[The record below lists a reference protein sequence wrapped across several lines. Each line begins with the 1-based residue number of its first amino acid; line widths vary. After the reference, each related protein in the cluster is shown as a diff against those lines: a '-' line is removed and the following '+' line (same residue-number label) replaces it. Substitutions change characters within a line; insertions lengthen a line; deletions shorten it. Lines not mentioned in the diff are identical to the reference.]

1 MPSLARKRRGEPV
14 AVRPAAAGR
23 DMRGDD
29 MSKTDMRF
37 SRRAFVAGA
46 AAATVGAGL
55 AGCAPGATEAEEPAS
70 LASTSPEKTAYDL
83 NAGEWIPTT
92 CNMCFNNCSIKAH
105 VVDGVVVELT
115 GNPDSPIGNG
125 HICAK
130 GAAGIMQLYDPAR
143 ITKPLKRTNPKKGF
157 DEDPGWEEISWD
169 EAYDTIVQKFGEAA
183 AEDPRLNMGASMV
196 AGLIGSVWR
205 SLTLACS
212 FGVTEGTSSDIC
224 GAGIHIL
231 EFLLTGDGNA
241 MPDYDNVNYVIQFGT
256 QAGTATRHGFNMTAE
271 KFARRRSE
279 DGLRLVSFDP
289 YMSAGAEKA
298 DLWVPIRPGSDAAA
312 ALAMANVLV
321 HELDLIDRD
330 FLVERTNA
338 PALVDPKTQRVLRA
352 PDTNKSLYWDS
363 TDNVAK
369 PYDECTSP
377 VLEGDFEVNGVACRT
392 AFSIYRDHVKDM
404 TPEWAEE
411 ITTVPAATL
420 RQVAKEFG
428 EAAMIGETI
437 ELDGKTY
444 RRRGAAV
451 DVFSGISRHKHSILN
466 VWSILNLNNLVGA
479 TNAVGGF
486 IGFATRCHGWADDNP
501 TAGFDLS
508 IWEEDGFIEC
518 NSLMIGAPNS
528 FYKIIRERDYTPTT
542 MGMLDLQPLS
552 EDNHFMHMSMANPDL
567 YHFDYKPKN
576 LFWYACNPI
585 KWWANVEEQVETY
598 RQMDFIAGVD
608 IYLND
613 MSYFSDIMLPEACY
627 LERYDVLPQFYMNHR
642 MTGSVDTPWTL
653 AAWQPVVPAKDGAP
667 GFIEIYAEIAD
678 RAGANEYFIPA
689 VCGLYRVKEEYM
701 PPTDR
706 KLDTEEFIDAVYKS
720 NIDEEHGLQWFKDNG
735 GVYTYP
741 RKVDE
746 MYIWDSETAGRI
758 PFYWDFM
765 LEAKEK
771 VEAKVAELDIPWET
785 DDYIPLPEWRP
796 GVEFYAD
803 DPAYDI
809 FPVYYTN
816 ASNTDTWT
824 VQNAWLNEVNEE
836 DGVTYLI
843 EMNAATAAAKGLA
856 SGDTVRLTSTPGYSI
871 EGKLVLTEGIHP
883 ECVSSVVGTW
893 DAQSKY
899 LTIAQGKGVNL
910 VNLIP
915 GQDPARMDHIV
926 SAFDQLIRVKVE
938 KVS

>member
-1 MPSLARKRRGEPV
+1 
-14 AVRPAAAGR
+14 
-23 DMRGDD
+23 
-29 MSKTDMRF
+29 MSRSDMRF
-37 SRRAFVAGA
+37 TRRGFVAGA
-46 AAATVGAGL
+46 GATALAAGL
-55 AGCAPGATEAEEPAS
+55 AGCASGTTGDEATD
-70 LASTSPEKTAYDL
+70 LASTAPEPAAYD
-83 NAGEWIPTT
+83 AAEGTWVPTT

-105 VVDGVVVELT
+105 VVDGTVVELT
-115 GNPDSPIGNG
+115 GNPDSPIGSG

-183 AEDPRLNMGASMV
+183 AKDPKLNMGASMV

-205 SLTLACS
+205 SLTLGCA
-212 FGVTEGTSSDIC
+212 FGVSEGTSSDIC
-224 GAGIHIL
+224 GAGVHIC

-241 MPDYDNVNYVIQFGT
+241 MPDYDNVDYLIQFGT
-256 QAGTATRHGFNMTAE
+256 QAGTATRHGFNMTAD
-271 KFARRRSE
+271 KFARRRAE
-279 DGLRLVSFDP
+279 DGLRLVNFDP
-289 YMSAGAEKA
+289 HMSAGAEKA

-312 ALAMANVLV
+312 ALAMAYVFI

-330 FLVERTNA
+330 YLVERTNA
-338 PALVDPKTQRVLRA
+338 PALVDPATQRVLRA
-352 PDTNKSLYWDS
+352 EGSNKSLYWDEAA
-363 TDNVAK
+363 NAAK
-369 PYDECTSP
+369 PYDECEKP
-377 VLEGDFEVNGVACRT
+377 ALEGEYEVDGVKCHT
-392 AFSIYRDHVKDM
+392 AFSVLKEHIREM
-404 TPEWAEE
+404 TPEWAED

-420 RQVAKEFG
+420 RQVAEEFG
-428 EAAMIGETI
+428 RAARIGETI
-437 ELDGKTY
+437 EIEGKTY

-451 DVFSGISRHKHSILN
+451 DIFSGLSRHKRSILN
-466 VWSILNLNNLVGA
+466 VWACLQLNTLIGA
-479 TNAVGGF
+479 TNSVGGF
-486 IGFATRCHGWADDNP
+486 IGFATKCHGWADNNP
-501 TAGFDLS
+501 TAGFDLG

-542 MGMLDLQPLS
+542 QGLLELQPLS
-552 EDNHFMHMSMANPDL
+552 EDGHFVHMAMADPDL
-567 YHFDYKPKN
+567 YHTTRPRN

-585 KWWANVEEQVETY
+585 KWWANVEEQVKVY
-598 RQMDFIAGVD
+598 QDMDFIVGVD

-642 MTGSVDTPWTL
+642 MIGSLDTPWTL
-653 AAWQPVVPAKDGAP
+653 AMWQPVVEPKDGAP
-667 GFIEIYAEIAD
+667 GFMEIYAEIAD
-678 RAGANEYFIPA
+678 RAGANEFFIPA

-701 PPTDR
+701 FPTDQ
-706 KLDTEEFIDAVYKS
+706 KLDVEQFIDAVYKS

-746 MYIWDSETAGRI
+746 MYIWDAEAPGRI

-836 DGVTYLI
+836 DGITYLI
-843 EMNAATAAAKGLA
+843 EMNTATAAEKGLA
-856 SGDTVRLTSTPGYSI
+856 SGDTVRLTSTPGYTV
-871 EGKLVLTEGIHP
+871 EGRLVVTEGIHP

-893 DAQSKY
+893 DAKSKY

-910 VNLIP
+910 VTLIP
-915 GQDPARMDHIV
+915 GQDPKRMDHIV

>member
-1 MPSLARKRRGEPV
+1 
-14 AVRPAAAGR
+14 
-23 DMRGDD
+23 
-29 MSKTDMRF
+29 MSRSDMRF
-37 SRRAFVAGA
+37 TRRGFVAGA
-46 AAATVGAGL
+46 GATVLAAGL
-55 AGCAPGATEAEEPAS
+55 AGCASGTTGDEATD
-70 LASTSPEKTAYDL
+70 LASTAPEPAAYD
-83 NAGEWIPTT
+83 AAEGTWVPTT

-105 VVDGVVVELT
+105 VVDGTVVELT
-115 GNPDSPIGNG
+115 GNPDSPIGSG

-183 AEDPRLNMGASMV
+183 AKDPKLNMGASMV

-205 SLTLACS
+205 SLTLGCA
-212 FGVTEGTSSDIC
+212 FGVSEGTSSDIC
-224 GAGIHIL
+224 GAGVHIC

-241 MPDYDNVNYVIQFGT
+241 MPDYDNVVYLIQFGT
-256 QAGTATRHGFNMTAE
+256 QAGTATRHGFNMTAD
-271 KFARRRSE
+271 KFARRRAE
-279 DGLRLVSFDP
+279 DGLRLVNFDP
-289 YMSAGAEKA
+289 HMSAGAEKA

-312 ALAMANVLV
+312 ALAMAYVLI

-330 FLVERTNA
+330 YLVERTNA
-338 PALVDPKTQRVLRA
+338 PALVDPATQRVLRA
-352 PDTNKSLYWDS
+352 EGSNKSLYWDEAA
-363 TDNVAK
+363 NAAK
-369 PYDECTSP
+369 PYDECEKP
-377 VLEGDFEVNGVACRT
+377 ALEGEYEVDGVKCHT
-392 AFSIYRDHVKDM
+392 AFSVLKEHIREM
-404 TPEWAEE
+404 TPEWAED

-420 RQVAKEFG
+420 RQVAEEFG
-428 EAAMIGETI
+428 RAARIGETI
-437 ELDGKTY
+437 EIEGKTY

-451 DVFSGISRHKHSILN
+451 DIFSGLSRHKHSILN
-466 VWSILNLNNLVGA
+466 VWACLQLNTLIGA
-479 TNAVGGF
+479 TNSVGGF
-486 IGFATRCHGWADDNP
+486 IGFATKCHGWADNNP
-501 TAGFDLS
+501 TAGFDLG

-542 MGMLDLQPLS
+542 QGLLELQPLS
-552 EDNHFMHMSMANPDL
+552 EDGHFVHMAMADPDL
-567 YHFDYKPKN
+567 YHTTRPRN

-585 KWWANVEEQVETY
+585 KWWANVEEQVKVY
-598 RQMDFIAGVD
+598 QDMDFIVGVD

-642 MTGSVDTPWTL
+642 MIGSLDTPWTR
-653 AAWQPVVPAKDGAP
+653 AMWQPVVEPKDGAP
-667 GFIEIYAEIAD
+667 GFMEIYAEIAD
-678 RAGANEYFIPA
+678 RAGANEFFIPA

-701 PPTDR
+701 FPTDQ
-706 KLDTEEFIDAVYKS
+706 KLDVEQFIDAVYKS

-746 MYIWDSETAGRI
+746 MYIWDAEAPGRI

-836 DGVTYLI
+836 DGITYLI
-843 EMNAATAAAKGLA
+843 EMNTATAAEKGLA
-856 SGDTVRLTSTPGYSI
+856 SGDTVRLTSTPGYTV
-871 EGKLVLTEGIHP
+871 EGRLVVTEGIHP

-893 DAQSKY
+893 DAKSKY

-910 VNLIP
+910 VTLIP
-915 GQDPARMDHIV
+915 GQDPKRMDHIV

>member
-1 MPSLARKRRGEPV
+1 
-14 AVRPAAAGR
+14 
-23 DMRGDD
+23 
-29 MSKTDMRF
+29 MSRSDMRF
-37 SRRAFVAGA
+37 TRRGFVAGA
-46 AAATVGAGL
+46 GATALAAGL
-55 AGCAPGATEAEEPAS
+55 AGCASGTTGDEATD
-70 LASTSPEKTAYDL
+70 LASTAPEPAAYD
-83 NAGEWIPTT
+83 AAEGTWVPTT

-105 VVDGVVVELT
+105 VVDGTVVELT
-115 GNPDSPIGNG
+115 GNPDSPIGSG

-183 AEDPRLNMGASMV
+183 AKDPKLNMGASMV

-205 SLTLACS
+205 SLTLGCA
-212 FGVTEGTSSDIC
+212 FGVSEGTSSDIC
-224 GAGIHIL
+224 GAGVHIC
-231 EFLLTGDGNA
+231 EFLLTGGGNA
-241 MPDYDNVNYVIQFGT
+241 MPDYDNVDYLIQFGT
-256 QAGTATRHGFNMTAE
+256 QAGTATRHGFNMTAD
-271 KFARRRSE
+271 KFARRRAE
-279 DGLRLVSFDP
+279 DGLRLVNFDP
-289 YMSAGAEKA
+289 HMSAGAEKA

-312 ALAMANVLV
+312 ALAMAYVFI

-330 FLVERTNA
+330 YLVERTNA
-338 PALVDPKTQRVLRA
+338 PALVDPATQRVLRA
-352 PDTNKSLYWDS
+352 EGSNKSLYWDEAA
-363 TDNVAK
+363 NAAK
-369 PYDECTSP
+369 PYDECEKP
-377 VLEGDFEVNGVACRT
+377 ALEGEYEVDGVKCHT
-392 AFSIYRDHVKDM
+392 AFSVLKEHIREM
-404 TPEWAEE
+404 TPEWAED

-420 RQVAKEFG
+420 RQVAEEFG
-428 EAAMIGETI
+428 RAARIGETI
-437 ELDGKTY
+437 EIEGKTY

-451 DVFSGISRHKHSILN
+451 DIFSGLSRHKHSILN
-466 VWSILNLNNLVGA
+466 VWACLQLNTLIGA
-479 TNAVGGF
+479 TNSVGGF
-486 IGFATRCHGWADDNP
+486 IGFATKCHGWADNNP
-501 TAGFDLS
+501 TAGFDLG

-542 MGMLDLQPLS
+542 QGLLELQPLS
-552 EDNHFMHMSMANPDL
+552 EDGHFVHMAMADPDL
-567 YHFDYKPKN
+567 YHTTRPRN

-585 KWWANVEEQVETY
+585 KWWANVEEQVKVY
-598 RQMDFIAGVD
+598 QDMDFIVGVD

-642 MTGSVDTPWTL
+642 MIGSLDTPWTL
-653 AAWQPVVPAKDGAP
+653 AMWQPVVEPKDGAP
-667 GFIEIYAEIAD
+667 GFMEIYAEIAD
-678 RAGANEYFIPA
+678 RAGANEFFIPA

-701 PPTDR
+701 FPTDQ
-706 KLDTEEFIDAVYKS
+706 KLDVEQFIDAVYKS

-746 MYIWDSETAGRI
+746 MYIWDAEAPGRI

-816 ASNTDTWT
+816 ASNTDT
-824 VQNAWLNEVNEE
+824 
-836 DGVTYLI
+836 
-843 EMNAATAAAKGLA
+843 
-856 SGDTVRLTSTPGYSI
+856 
-871 EGKLVLTEGIHP
+871 
-883 ECVSSVVGTW
+883 
-893 DAQSKY
+893 
-899 LTIAQGKGVNL
+899 
-910 VNLIP
+910 
-915 GQDPARMDHIV
+915 
-926 SAFDQLIRVKVE
+926 
-938 KVS
+938 

>member
-1 MPSLARKRRGEPV
+1 
-14 AVRPAAAGR
+14 
-23 DMRGDD
+23 
-29 MSKTDMRF
+29 MSRSDMRF
-37 SRRAFVAGA
+37 TRRGFVAGA
-46 AAATVGAGL
+46 GATALAAGL
-55 AGCAPGATEAEEPAS
+55 AGCASGTTGDEATD
-70 LASTSPEKTAYDL
+70 LASTAPEPAAYD
-83 NAGEWIPTT
+83 AAEGTWVPTT

-105 VVDGVVVELT
+105 VVDGTVVELT
-115 GNPDSPIGNG
+115 GNPDSPIGSG

-183 AEDPRLNMGASMV
+183 AKDPKLNMGASMV

-205 SLTLACS
+205 SLTLGCA
-212 FGVTEGTSSDIC
+212 FGVSEGTSSDIC
-224 GAGIHIL
+224 GAGVHIC

-241 MPDYDNVNYVIQFGT
+241 MPDYDNVDYLIQFGT
-256 QAGTATRHGFNMTAE
+256 QAGTATRHGFNMTAD
-271 KFARRRSE
+271 KFARRRAE
-279 DGLRLVSFDP
+279 DGLRLVNFDP
-289 YMSAGAEKA
+289 HMSAGAEKA

-312 ALAMANVLV
+312 ALAMAYVFI

-330 FLVERTNA
+330 YLVERTNA
-338 PALVDPKTQRVLRA
+338 PALVDPATQRVLRA
-352 PDTNKSLYWDS
+352 EGSNKSLYWDEAA
-363 TDNVAK
+363 NAAK
-369 PYDECTSP
+369 PYDECEKP
-377 VLEGDFEVNGVACRT
+377 ALEGEYEVDGVKCHT
-392 AFSIYRDHVKDM
+392 AFSVLKEHIREM
-404 TPEWAEE
+404 TPEWAED

-420 RQVAKEFG
+420 RQVAEEFG
-428 EAAMIGETI
+428 RAARIGETI
-437 ELDGKTY
+437 EIEGKTY

-451 DVFSGISRHKHSILN
+451 DIFSGLSRHKHSILN
-466 VWSILNLNNLVGA
+466 VWACLQLNTLIGA
-479 TNAVGGF
+479 TNSVGGF
-486 IGFATRCHGWADDNP
+486 IGFATKCHGWADNNP
-501 TAGFDLS
+501 TAGFDLG

-542 MGMLDLQPLS
+542 QGLLELQPLS
-552 EDNHFMHMSMANPDL
+552 EDGHFVHMAMADPDL
-567 YHFDYKPKN
+567 YHTTRPRN

-585 KWWANVEEQVETY
+585 KWWANVEEQVKVY
-598 RQMDFIAGVD
+598 QDMDFIVGVD

-642 MTGSVDTPWTL
+642 MIGSLDTPWTL
-653 AAWQPVVPAKDGAP
+653 AMWQPVVEPKDGAP
-667 GFIEIYAEIAD
+667 GFMEIYAEIAD
-678 RAGANEYFIPA
+678 RAGANEFLIPA

-701 PPTDR
+701 FPTDQ
-706 KLDTEEFIDAVYKS
+706 KLDVEQFIDAVYKS

-746 MYIWDSETAGRI
+746 MYIWDAEAPGRI

-836 DGVTYLI
+836 DGITYLI
-843 EMNAATAAAKGLA
+843 EMNTATAAEKGLA
-856 SGDTVRLTSTPGYSI
+856 SGDTVRLTSTPGYTV
-871 EGKLVLTEGIHP
+871 EGRLVVTEGIHP

-893 DAQSKY
+893 DAKSKY

-910 VNLIP
+910 VTLIP
-915 GQDPARMDHIV
+915 GQDPKRMDHIV

>member
-1 MPSLARKRRGEPV
+1 
-14 AVRPAAAGR
+14 
-23 DMRGDD
+23 
-29 MSKTDMRF
+29 MSRSDMRF
-37 SRRAFVAGA
+37 TRRGFVAGA
-46 AAATVGAGL
+46 GATALAAGL
-55 AGCAPGATEAEEPAS
+55 AGCASGTTGDEATD
-70 LASTSPEKTAYDL
+70 LASTAPEPAAYD
-83 NAGEWIPTT
+83 AAEGTWVPTT
-92 CNMCFNNCSIKAH
+92 CNMCFNNCSITAH
-105 VVDGVVVELT
+105 GVDGTVVELT
-115 GNPDSPIGNG
+115 GNPDSPIGSG

-183 AEDPRLNMGASMV
+183 AKDPKLNMGASMV

-205 SLTLACS
+205 SLTLGCA
-212 FGVTEGTSSDIC
+212 FGVSEGTSSDIC
-224 GAGIHIL
+224 GAGVHIC

-241 MPDYDNVNYVIQFGT
+241 MPDYDNVDYLIQFGT
-256 QAGTATRHGFNMTAE
+256 QAGTATRHGFNMTAD
-271 KFARRRSE
+271 KFARRRAE
-279 DGLRLVSFDP
+279 DGLRLVNFDP
-289 YMSAGAEKA
+289 HMSAGAEKA

-312 ALAMANVLV
+312 ALAMAYVFI

-330 FLVERTNA
+330 YLVERTNA
-338 PALVDPKTQRVLRA
+338 PALVDPATQRVLRA
-352 PDTNKSLYWDS
+352 EGSNKSLYWDEAA
-363 TDNVAK
+363 NAAK
-369 PYDECTSP
+369 PYDECEKP
-377 VLEGDFEVNGVACRT
+377 ALEGEYEVDGVKCHT
-392 AFSIYRDHVKDM
+392 AFSVLKEHIREM
-404 TPEWAEE
+404 TPEWAED

-420 RQVAKEFG
+420 RQVAEEFG
-428 EAAMIGETI
+428 RAARIGETI
-437 ELDGKTY
+437 EIEGKTY

-451 DVFSGISRHKHSILN
+451 DIFSGLSRHKHSILN
-466 VWSILNLNNLVGA
+466 VWACLQLNTLIGA
-479 TNAVGGF
+479 TNSVGGF
-486 IGFATRCHGWADDNP
+486 IGFATKCHGWADNNP
-501 TAGFDLS
+501 TAGFDLG

-542 MGMLDLQPLS
+542 QGLLELQPLS
-552 EDNHFMHMSMANPDL
+552 EDGHFVHMAMADPDL
-567 YHFDYKPKN
+567 YHTTRPRN

-585 KWWANVEEQVETY
+585 KWWANVEEQVKVY
-598 RQMDFIAGVD
+598 QDMDFIVGVD

-642 MTGSVDTPWTL
+642 MIGSLDTPWTL
-653 AAWQPVVPAKDGAP
+653 AMWQPVVEPKDGAP
-667 GFIEIYAEIAD
+667 GFMEIYAEIAD
-678 RAGANEYFIPA
+678 RAGANEFFIPA
-689 VCGLYRVKEEYM
+689 VCGLYRVKEEHM
-701 PPTDR
+701 FPTDQ
-706 KLDTEEFIDAVYKS
+706 KLDVEQFIDAVYKS

-746 MYIWDSETAGRI
+746 MYIWDAEAPGRI

-836 DGVTYLI
+836 DGITYLI
-843 EMNAATAAAKGLA
+843 EMNTATAAEKGLA
-856 SGDTVRLTSTPGYSI
+856 SGDTVRLTSTPGYTV
-871 EGKLVLTEGIHP
+871 EGRLVVTEGIHP

-893 DAQSKY
+893 DAKSKY

-910 VNLIP
+910 VTLIP
-915 GQDPARMDHIV
+915 GQDPKRMDHIV

>member
-1 MPSLARKRRGEPV
+1 
-14 AVRPAAAGR
+14 
-23 DMRGDD
+23 
-29 MSKTDMRF
+29 MSRSDMRF
-37 SRRAFVAGA
+37 TRRGFVAGA
-46 AAATVGAGL
+46 GATALAAGL
-55 AGCAPGATEAEEPAS
+55 AGCASGTTGDEATD
-70 LASTSPEKTAYDL
+70 LASTAPEPAAYD
-83 NAGEWIPTT
+83 AAEGTWVPTT

-105 VVDGVVVELT
+105 VVDGTVVELT
-115 GNPDSPIGNG
+115 GNPDSPIGSG

-183 AEDPRLNMGASMV
+183 AKDPKLNMGASMV

-205 SLTLACS
+205 SLTLGCA
-212 FGVTEGTSSDIC
+212 FGVSEGTSSDIC
-224 GAGIHIL
+224 GAGVHIC

-241 MPDYDNVNYVIQFGT
+241 MPYYDNVDYLIQFGT
-256 QAGTATRHGFNMTAE
+256 QAGTATRHGFNMTAD
-271 KFARRRSE
+271 KFARRRAE
-279 DGLRLVSFDP
+279 DGLRLVNFDP
-289 YMSAGAEKA
+289 HMSAGAEKA

-312 ALAMANVLV
+312 ALAMAYVFI

-330 FLVERTNA
+330 YLVERTNA
-338 PALVDPKTQRVLRA
+338 PALVDPATQRVLRA
-352 PDTNKSLYWDS
+352 EGSNKSLYWDEAA
-363 TDNVAK
+363 NAAK
-369 PYDECTSP
+369 PYDECEKP
-377 VLEGDFEVNGVACRT
+377 ALEGEYEVDGVKCHT
-392 AFSIYRDHVKDM
+392 AFSVLKEHIREM
-404 TPEWAEE
+404 TPEWAED

-420 RQVAKEFG
+420 RQVAEEFG
-428 EAAMIGETI
+428 RAARIGETI
-437 ELDGKTY
+437 EIEGKTY

-451 DVFSGISRHKHSILN
+451 DIFSGLSRHKHSILN
-466 VWSILNLNNLVGA
+466 VWACLQLNTLIGA
-479 TNAVGGF
+479 TNSVGGF
-486 IGFATRCHGWADDNP
+486 IGFATKCHGWADNNP
-501 TAGFDLS
+501 TAGFDLG

-542 MGMLDLQPLS
+542 QGLLELQPLS
-552 EDNHFMHMSMANPDL
+552 EDGHFVHMAMADPDL
-567 YHFDYKPKN
+567 YHTTRPRN

-585 KWWANVEEQVETY
+585 KWWANVEEQVKVY
-598 RQMDFIAGVD
+598 QDMDFIVGVD

-642 MTGSVDTPWTL
+642 MIGSLDTPWTL
-653 AAWQPVVPAKDGAP
+653 AMWQPVVEPKDGAP
-667 GFIEIYAEIAD
+667 GFMEIYAEIAD
-678 RAGANEYFIPA
+678 RAGANEFFIPA

-701 PPTDR
+701 FPTDQ
-706 KLDTEEFIDAVYKS
+706 KLDVEQFIDAVYKS

-746 MYIWDSETAGRI
+746 MYIWDAEAPGRI

-836 DGVTYLI
+836 DGITYLI
-843 EMNAATAAAKGLA
+843 EMNTATAAEKGLA
-856 SGDTVRLTSTPGYSI
+856 SGDTVRLTSTPGYTV
-871 EGKLVLTEGIHP
+871 EGRLVVTEGIHP

-893 DAQSKY
+893 DAKSKY

-910 VNLIP
+910 VTLIP
-915 GQDPARMDHIV
+915 GQDPKRMDHIV

>member
-1 MPSLARKRRGEPV
+1 
-14 AVRPAAAGR
+14 
-23 DMRGDD
+23 
-29 MSKTDMRF
+29 MSRSDMRF
-37 SRRAFVAGA
+37 TRRGFVAGA
-46 AAATVGAGL
+46 GATALAAGL
-55 AGCAPGATEAEEPAS
+55 AGCASGTTGDEATD
-70 LASTSPEKTAYDL
+70 LASTAPEPAAYD
-83 NAGEWIPTT
+83 AAEGTWVPTT

-105 VVDGVVVELT
+105 VVDGTVVELT
-115 GNPDSPIGNG
+115 GNPDSPIGSG

-169 EAYDTIVQKFGEAA
+169 EAYDTIVQKFGEASA
-183 AEDPRLNMGASMV
+183 KDPKLNMGASMV

-205 SLTLACS
+205 SLTLGCA
-212 FGVTEGTSSDIC
+212 FGVSEVTSSDIC
-224 GAGIHIL
+224 GAGVHIC

-241 MPDYDNVNYVIQFGT
+241 MPDYDNVDYLIQFGT
-256 QAGTATRHGFNMTAE
+256 QAGTATRHGFNMTAD
-271 KFARRRSE
+271 KFARRRAE
-279 DGLRLVSFDP
+279 DGLRLVNFDP
-289 YMSAGAEKA
+289 HMSAGAEKA

-312 ALAMANVLV
+312 ALAMAYVFI

-330 FLVERTNA
+330 YLVERTNA
-338 PALVDPKTQRVLRA
+338 PALVDPATQRVLRA
-352 PDTNKSLYWDS
+352 EGSNKSLYWDEAA
-363 TDNVAK
+363 NAAK
-369 PYDECTSP
+369 PYDECEKP
-377 VLEGDFEVNGVACRT
+377 ALEGEYEVDGVKCHT
-392 AFSIYRDHVKDM
+392 AFSVLKEHIREM
-404 TPEWAEE
+404 TPEWAED

-420 RQVAKEFG
+420 RQVAEEFG
-428 EAAMIGETI
+428 RAARIGETI
-437 ELDGKTY
+437 EIEGKTY

-451 DVFSGISRHKHSILN
+451 DIFSGLSRHKHSILN
-466 VWSILNLNNLVGA
+466 VWACLQLNTLIGA
-479 TNAVGGF
+479 TNSVGGF
-486 IGFATRCHGWADDNP
+486 IGFATKCHGWADNNP
-501 TAGFDLS
+501 TAGFDLG

-542 MGMLDLQPLS
+542 QGLLELQPLS
-552 EDNHFMHMSMANPDL
+552 EDGHFVHMAMADPDL
-567 YHFDYKPKN
+567 YHTTRPRN

-585 KWWANVEEQVETY
+585 KWWANVEEQVKVY
-598 RQMDFIAGVD
+598 QDMDFIVGVD

-642 MTGSVDTPWTL
+642 MIGSLDTPWTL
-653 AAWQPVVPAKDGAP
+653 AMWQPVVEPKDGAP
-667 GFIEIYAEIAD
+667 GFMEIYAEIAD
-678 RAGANEYFIPA
+678 RAGANEFFIPA

-701 PPTDR
+701 FPTDQ
-706 KLDTEEFIDAVYKS
+706 KLDVEQFIDAVYKS

-746 MYIWDSETAGRI
+746 MYIWDAEAPGRI

-836 DGVTYLI
+836 DGITYLI
-843 EMNAATAAAKGLA
+843 EMNTATAAEKGLA
-856 SGDTVRLTSTPGYSI
+856 SGDTVRLTSTPGYTV
-871 EGKLVLTEGIHP
+871 EGRLVVTEGIHP

-893 DAQSKY
+893 DAKSKY

-910 VNLIP
+910 VTLIP
-915 GQDPARMDHIV
+915 GQDPKRMDHIV

>member
-1 MPSLARKRRGEPV
+1 MRFTRRG
-14 AVRPAAAGR
+14 
-23 DMRGDD
+23 
-29 MSKTDMRF
+29 
-37 SRRAFVAGA
+37 FVAGA
-46 AAATVGAGL
+46 GATALAAGL
-55 AGCAPGATEAEEPAS
+55 AGCASGTTGDEATD
-70 LASTSPEKTAYDL
+70 LASTAPEPAAYD
-83 NAGEWIPTT
+83 AAEGTWVPTT

-105 VVDGVVVELT
+105 VVDGTVVELT
-115 GNPDSPIGNG
+115 GNPDSPIGSG

-183 AEDPRLNMGASMV
+183 AKDPKLNMGASMV

-205 SLTLACS
+205 SLTLGCA
-212 FGVTEGTSSDIC
+212 FGVSEGTSSDIC
-224 GAGIHIL
+224 GAGVHIC

-241 MPDYDNVNYVIQFGT
+241 MPDYDNVDYLIQFGT
-256 QAGTATRHGFNMTAE
+256 QAGTATRHGFNMTAD
-271 KFARRRSE
+271 KFARRRAE
-279 DGLRLVSFDP
+279 DGLRLVNFDP
-289 YMSAGAEKA
+289 HMSAGAEKA

-312 ALAMANVLV
+312 ALAMAYVFI

-330 FLVERTNA
+330 YLVERTNA
-338 PALVDPKTQRVLRA
+338 PALVDPATQRVLRA
-352 PDTNKSLYWDS
+352 EGSNKSLYWDEAA
-363 TDNVAK
+363 NAAK
-369 PYDECTSP
+369 PYDECEKP
-377 VLEGDFEVNGVACRT
+377 ALEGEYEVDGVKCHT
-392 AFSIYRDHVKDM
+392 AFSVLKEHIREM
-404 TPEWAEE
+404 TPEWAED

-420 RQVAKEFG
+420 RQVAEEFG
-428 EAAMIGETI
+428 RAARIGETI
-437 ELDGKTY
+437 EIEGKTY

-451 DVFSGISRHKHSILN
+451 DIFSGLSRHKHSILN
-466 VWSILNLNNLVGA
+466 VWACLQLNTLIGA
-479 TNAVGGF
+479 TNSVGGF
-486 IGFATRCHGWADDNP
+486 IGFATKCHGWADNNP
-501 TAGFDLS
+501 TAGFDLG

-542 MGMLDLQPLS
+542 QGLLELQPLS
-552 EDNHFMHMSMANPDL
+552 EDGHFVHMAMADPDL
-567 YHFDYKPKN
+567 YHTTRPRN

-585 KWWANVEEQVETY
+585 KWWANVEEQVKVY
-598 RQMDFIAGVD
+598 QDMDFIVGVD

-642 MTGSVDTPWTL
+642 MIGSLDTPWTL
-653 AAWQPVVPAKDGAP
+653 AMWQPVVEPKDGAP
-667 GFIEIYAEIAD
+667 GFMEIYAEIAD
-678 RAGANEYFIPA
+678 RAGANEFFIPA

-701 PPTDR
+701 FPTDQ
-706 KLDTEEFIDAVYKS
+706 KLDVEQFIDAVYKS

-746 MYIWDSETAGRI
+746 MYIWDAEAPGRI

-836 DGVTYLI
+836 DGITYLI
-843 EMNAATAAAKGLA
+843 EMNTATAAEKGLA
-856 SGDTVRLTSTPGYSI
+856 SGDTVRLTSTPGYTV
-871 EGKLVLTEGIHP
+871 EGRLVVTEGIHP

-893 DAQSKY
+893 DAKSKY

-910 VNLIP
+910 VTLIP
-915 GQDPARMDHIV
+915 GQDPKRMDHIV

>member
-1 MPSLARKRRGEPV
+1 
-14 AVRPAAAGR
+14 
-23 DMRGDD
+23 
-29 MSKTDMRF
+29 MSRSDMRF
-37 SRRAFVAGA
+37 TRRGFVAGA
-46 AAATVGAGL
+46 GATALAAGL
-55 AGCAPGATEAEEPAS
+55 AGCASGTTGDEATD
-70 LASTSPEKTAYDL
+70 LASTAPEPAAYD
-83 NAGEWIPTT
+83 AAEGTWVPTT

-105 VVDGVVVELT
+105 VVDGTVVELT
-115 GNPDSPIGNG
+115 GNPDSPIGSG

-183 AEDPRLNMGASMV
+183 AKDPNLNMGASMV

-205 SLTLACS
+205 SLTLGCA
-212 FGVTEGTSSDIC
+212 FGVSEGTSSDIC
-224 GAGIHIL
+224 GAGVHIC

-241 MPDYDNVNYVIQFGT
+241 MPDYDNVDYLIQFGT
-256 QAGTATRHGFNMTAE
+256 QAGTATRHGFNMTAD
-271 KFARRRSE
+271 KFARRRAE
-279 DGLRLVSFDP
+279 DGLRLVNFDP
-289 YMSAGAEKA
+289 HMSAGAEKA

-312 ALAMANVLV
+312 ALAMAYVLI

-330 FLVERTNA
+330 YLVERTNA
-338 PALVDPKTQRVLRA
+338 PALVDPATQRVLRA
-352 PDTNKSLYWDS
+352 EGSNKSLYWDEAA
-363 TDNVAK
+363 NAAK
-369 PYDECTSP
+369 PYDECEKP
-377 VLEGDFEVNGVACRT
+377 ALEGEYEVDGVKCHT
-392 AFSIYRDHVKDM
+392 AFSVLKEHIREM
-404 TPEWAEE
+404 TPEWAED

-420 RQVAKEFG
+420 RQVAEEFG
-428 EAAMIGETI
+428 RAARIGETI
-437 ELDGKTY
+437 EIEGKTY

-451 DVFSGISRHKHSILN
+451 DIFSGLSRHKHSILN
-466 VWSILNLNNLVGA
+466 VWACLQLNTLIGA
-479 TNAVGGF
+479 TNSVGGF
-486 IGFATRCHGWADDNP
+486 IGFATKCHGWADNNP
-501 TAGFDLS
+501 TAGFDLG

-542 MGMLDLQPLS
+542 QGLLELQPLS
-552 EDNHFMHMSMANPDL
+552 EDGHFVHMAMADPDL
-567 YHFDYKPKN
+567 YHTTRPRN

-585 KWWANVEEQVETY
+585 KWWANVEEQVKVY
-598 RQMDFIAGVD
+598 QDMDFIVGVD

-642 MTGSVDTPWTL
+642 MIGSLDTPWTL
-653 AAWQPVVPAKDGAP
+653 AMWQPVVEPKDGAP
-667 GFIEIYAEIAD
+667 GFMEIYAEIAD
-678 RAGANEYFIPA
+678 RAGANEFFIPA

-701 PPTDR
+701 FPTDQ
-706 KLDTEEFIDAVYKS
+706 KLDVEQFIDAVYKS

-746 MYIWDSETAGRI
+746 MYIWDAEAPGRI

-836 DGVTYLI
+836 DGITYLI
-843 EMNAATAAAKGLA
+843 EMNTATAAEKGLA
-856 SGDTVRLTSTPGYSI
+856 SGDTVRLTSTPGYTV
-871 EGKLVLTEGIHP
+871 EGRLVVTEGIHP

-893 DAQSKY
+893 DAKSKY

-910 VNLIP
+910 VTLIP
-915 GQDPARMDHIV
+915 GQDPKRMDHIV

>member
-1 MPSLARKRRGEPV
+1 
-14 AVRPAAAGR
+14 
-23 DMRGDD
+23 
-29 MSKTDMRF
+29 MSRSDMRF
-37 SRRAFVAGA
+37 TRRGFVAGA
-46 AAATVGAGL
+46 GATALAAGL
-55 AGCAPGATEAEEPAS
+55 AGCASGTTGDEATD
-70 LASTSPEKTAYDL
+70 LASTAPEPAAYD
-83 NAGEWIPTT
+83 AAEGTWVPTT

-105 VVDGVVVELT
+105 VVDGTVVELT
-115 GNPDSPIGNG
+115 GNPDSPIGSG

-183 AEDPRLNMGASMV
+183 AKDPKLNMGASMV

-205 SLTLACS
+205 SLTLGCA
-212 FGVTEGTSSDIC
+212 FGVSEGTSSDIC
-224 GAGIHIL
+224 GAGVHIC

-241 MPDYDNVNYVIQFGT
+241 MPDYDNVDYLIQFGT
-256 QAGTATRHGFNMTAE
+256 QAGTATRHGFNMTAD
-271 KFARRRSE
+271 KFARRRAE
-279 DGLRLVSFDP
+279 DGLRLVNFDP
-289 YMSAGAEKA
+289 HMSAGAEKA

-312 ALAMANVLV
+312 ALAMAYVFI

-330 FLVERTNA
+330 YLVERTNA
-338 PALVDPKTQRVLRA
+338 PALVDPATQRVLRA
-352 PDTNKSLYWDS
+352 EGSNKSLYWDEAA
-363 TDNVAK
+363 NAAK
-369 PYDECTSP
+369 PYDECEKP
-377 VLEGDFEVNGVACRT
+377 ALEGEYEVDGVKCHT
-392 AFSIYRDHVKDM
+392 AFSVLKEHIREM
-404 TPEWAEE
+404 TPEWAED

-420 RQVAKEFG
+420 RQVAEEFG
-428 EAAMIGETI
+428 RAARIGETI
-437 ELDGKTY
+437 EIEGKTY
-444 RRRGAAV
+444 RRRGGAV
-451 DVFSGISRHKHSILN
+451 DIFSGLSRHKHSILN
-466 VWSILNLNNLVGA
+466 VWACLQLNTLIGA
-479 TNAVGGF
+479 TNSVGGF
-486 IGFATRCHGWADDNP
+486 IGFATKCHGWADNNP
-501 TAGFDLS
+501 TAGFDLG

-542 MGMLDLQPLS
+542 QGLLELQPLS
-552 EDNHFMHMSMANPDL
+552 EDGHFVHMAMADPDL
-567 YHFDYKPKN
+567 YHTTRPRN

-585 KWWANVEEQVETY
+585 KWWANVEEQVKVY
-598 RQMDFIAGVD
+598 QDMDFIVGVD

-642 MTGSVDTPWTL
+642 MIGSLDTPWTL
-653 AAWQPVVPAKDGAP
+653 AMWQPVVEPKDGAP
-667 GFIEIYAEIAD
+667 GFMEIYAEIAD
-678 RAGANEYFIPA
+678 RAGANEFFIPA

-701 PPTDR
+701 FPTDQ
-706 KLDTEEFIDAVYKS
+706 KLDVEQFIDAVYKS

-746 MYIWDSETAGRI
+746 MYIWDAEAPGRI

-836 DGVTYLI
+836 DGITYLI
-843 EMNAATAAAKGLA
+843 EMNTATAAEKGLA
-856 SGDTVRLTSTPGYSI
+856 SGDTVRLTSTPGYTV
-871 EGKLVLTEGIHP
+871 EGRLVVTEGIHP

-893 DAQSKY
+893 DAKSKY

-910 VNLIP
+910 VTLIP
-915 GQDPARMDHIV
+915 GQDPKRMDHIV

>member
-1 MPSLARKRRGEPV
+1 
-14 AVRPAAAGR
+14 
-23 DMRGDD
+23 
-29 MSKTDMRF
+29 MSRSDMRF
-37 SRRAFVAGA
+37 TRRGFVAGA
-46 AAATVGAGL
+46 GATALAAGL
-55 AGCAPGATEAEEPAS
+55 AGCASGTTGDEATD
-70 LASTSPEKTAYDL
+70 LASTAPEPAAYD
-83 NAGEWIPTT
+83 AAEGTWVPTT

-105 VVDGVVVELT
+105 VVDGTVVELT
-115 GNPDSPIGNG
+115 GNPDSPIGSG

-183 AEDPRLNMGASMV
+183 AKDPKLNMGASMV

-205 SLTLACS
+205 SLTLGCA
-212 FGVTEGTSSDIC
+212 FGVSEGTSSDIC
-224 GAGIHIL
+224 GAGVHIC

-241 MPDYDNVNYVIQFGT
+241 MPDYDNVDYLIQFDT
-256 QAGTATRHGFNMTAE
+256 QAGTATRHGFNMTAD
-271 KFARRRSE
+271 KFARRRAE
-279 DGLRLVSFDP
+279 DGLRLVNFDP
-289 YMSAGAEKA
+289 HMSAGAEKA

-312 ALAMANVLV
+312 ALAMAYVFI

-330 FLVERTNA
+330 YLVERTNA
-338 PALVDPKTQRVLRA
+338 PALVDPATQRVLRA
-352 PDTNKSLYWDS
+352 EGSNKSLYWDEAA
-363 TDNVAK
+363 NAAK
-369 PYDECTSP
+369 PYDECEKP
-377 VLEGDFEVNGVACRT
+377 ALEGEYEVDGVKCHT
-392 AFSIYRDHVKDM
+392 AFSVLKEHIREM
-404 TPEWAEE
+404 TPEWAED

-420 RQVAKEFG
+420 RQVAEEFG
-428 EAAMIGETI
+428 RAARIGETI
-437 ELDGKTY
+437 EIEGKTY

-451 DVFSGISRHKHSILN
+451 DIFSGLSRHKHSILN
-466 VWSILNLNNLVGA
+466 VWACLQLNTLIGA
-479 TNAVGGF
+479 TNSVGGF
-486 IGFATRCHGWADDNP
+486 IGFATKCHGWADNNP
-501 TAGFDLS
+501 TAGFDLG

-542 MGMLDLQPLS
+542 QGLLELQPLS
-552 EDNHFMHMSMANPDL
+552 EDGHFVHMAMADPDL
-567 YHFDYKPKN
+567 YHTTRPRN

-585 KWWANVEEQVETY
+585 KWWANVEEQVKVY
-598 RQMDFIAGVD
+598 QDMDFIVGVD

-642 MTGSVDTPWTL
+642 MIGSLDTPWTL
-653 AAWQPVVPAKDGAP
+653 AMWQPVVEPKDGAP
-667 GFIEIYAEIAD
+667 GFMEIYAEIAD
-678 RAGANEYFIPA
+678 RAGANEFFIPA

-701 PPTDR
+701 FPTDQ
-706 KLDTEEFIDAVYKS
+706 KLDVEQFIDAVYKS

-746 MYIWDSETAGRI
+746 MYIWDAEAPGRI

-836 DGVTYLI
+836 DGITYLI
-843 EMNAATAAAKGLA
+843 EMNTATAAEKGLA
-856 SGDTVRLTSTPGYSI
+856 SGDTVRLTSTPGYTV
-871 EGKLVLTEGIHP
+871 EGRLVVTEGIHP

-893 DAQSKY
+893 DAKSKY

-910 VNLIP
+910 VTLIP
-915 GQDPARMDHIV
+915 GQDPKRMDHIV

>member
-1 MPSLARKRRGEPV
+1 
-14 AVRPAAAGR
+14 
-23 DMRGDD
+23 
-29 MSKTDMRF
+29 MSRSDMRF
-37 SRRAFVAGA
+37 TRRGFVAGA
-46 AAATVGAGL
+46 GATALAAGL
-55 AGCAPGATEAEEPAS
+55 AGCASGTTGDEATD
-70 LASTSPEKTAYDL
+70 LASTAPEPAAYD
-83 NAGEWIPTT
+83 AAEGTWVPTT

-105 VVDGVVVELT
+105 VVDGTVVELT
-115 GNPDSPIGNG
+115 GNPDSPIGSG

-183 AEDPRLNMGASMV
+183 AKDPKLNMGASMV

-205 SLTLACS
+205 SLTLGCA
-212 FGVTEGTSSDIC
+212 FGVSEGTSSDIC
-224 GAGIHIL
+224 GAGVHIC

-241 MPDYDNVNYVIQFGT
+241 MPDYDNVDYLIQFGT
-256 QAGTATRHGFNMTAE
+256 QAGTATRHGFNMTAD
-271 KFARRRSE
+271 KFARRRAE
-279 DGLRLVSFDP
+279 DGLRLVNFDP
-289 YMSAGAEKA
+289 HMSAGAEKA

-312 ALAMANVLV
+312 ALAMAYVLI

-330 FLVERTNA
+330 YLVERTNA
-338 PALVDPKTQRVLRA
+338 PALVDPATQRVLRA
-352 PDTNKSLYWDS
+352 EGSNKSLYWDEAA
-363 TDNVAK
+363 NAAK
-369 PYDECTSP
+369 PYDECEKP
-377 VLEGDFEVNGVACRT
+377 ALEGEYEVDGVKCHT
-392 AFSIYRDHVKDM
+392 AFSVLKEHIREM
-404 TPEWAEE
+404 TPEWAED

-420 RQVAKEFG
+420 RQVAEEFG
-428 EAAMIGETI
+428 RAARIGETI
-437 ELDGKTY
+437 EIEGKTY

-451 DVFSGISRHKHSILN
+451 DIFSGLSRHKHSILN
-466 VWSILNLNNLVGA
+466 VWACLQLNTLIGA
-479 TNAVGGF
+479 TNSVGGF
-486 IGFATRCHGWADDNP
+486 IGFATKCHGWADNNP
-501 TAGFDLS
+501 TAGFDLG

-542 MGMLDLQPLS
+542 QGLLELQPLS
-552 EDNHFMHMSMANPDL
+552 EDGHFVHMAMADPDL
-567 YHFDYKPKN
+567 YHTTRPRN

-585 KWWANVEEQVETY
+585 KWWANVEEQVKVY
-598 RQMDFIAGVD
+598 QDMDFIVGVD

-642 MTGSVDTPWTL
+642 MIGSLDTPWTL
-653 AAWQPVVPAKDGAP
+653 AMWQPVVEPKDGAP
-667 GFIEIYAEIAD
+667 GFMEIYAEIAD
-678 RAGANEYFIPA
+678 RAGANEFFIPA

-701 PPTDR
+701 FPTDQ
-706 KLDTEEFIDAVYKS
+706 KLDVEQFIDAVYKS

-746 MYIWDSETAGRI
+746 MYIWDAEAPGRI

-836 DGVTYLI
+836 DGITYLI
-843 EMNAATAAAKGLA
+843 EMNTATAAEKGLA
-856 SGDTVRLTSTPGYSI
+856 SGDTVRLTSTPGYTV
-871 EGKLVLTEGIHP
+871 EGRLVVTEGIHP

-893 DAQSKY
+893 DCKSKSM
-899 LTIAQGKGVNL
+899 TIAQGKGVNL
-910 VNLIP
+910 VTLIP
-915 GQDPARMDHIV
+915 GQDPKRMDHIV

>member
-1 MPSLARKRRGEPV
+1 
-14 AVRPAAAGR
+14 
-23 DMRGDD
+23 
-29 MSKTDMRF
+29 MSRSDMRF
-37 SRRAFVAGA
+37 TRRGFVAGA
-46 AAATVGAGL
+46 GATALAAGL
-55 AGCAPGATEAEEPAS
+55 AGCASGTTGDEATD
-70 LASTSPEKTAYDL
+70 LASTAPEPAAYD
-83 NAGEWIPTT
+83 AAEGTWVPTT

-105 VVDGVVVELT
+105 VVDGTVVELT
-115 GNPDSPIGNG
+115 GNPDSPIGSG

-183 AEDPRLNMGASMV
+183 AKDPKLNMGASMV

-205 SLTLACS
+205 SLTLGCA
-212 FGVTEGTSSDIC
+212 FGVSEGTSSDIC
-224 GAGIHIL
+224 GAGVHIC

-241 MPDYDNVNYVIQFGT
+241 MPDYDNVDYLIQFGT
-256 QAGTATRHGFNMTAE
+256 QAGTATRHGFNMTAD
-271 KFARRRSE
+271 KFARRRAE
-279 DGLRLVSFDP
+279 DGLRLVNFDP
-289 YMSAGAEKA
+289 HMSAGAEKA

-312 ALAMANVLV
+312 ALAMAYVFI

-330 FLVERTNA
+330 YLVERTNA
-338 PALVDPKTQRVLRA
+338 PALVDPATQRVLRA
-352 PDTNKSLYWDS
+352 EGSNKSLYWDEAA
-363 TDNVAK
+363 NAAK
-369 PYDECTSP
+369 PYDECEKP
-377 VLEGDFEVNGVACRT
+377 ALEGEYEVDGVKCHT
-392 AFSIYRDHVKDM
+392 AFSVLKEHIREM
-404 TPEWAEE
+404 TPEWAED

-420 RQVAKEFG
+420 RQVAEEFG
-428 EAAMIGETI
+428 RAARIGETI
-437 ELDGKTY
+437 EIEGKTY

-451 DVFSGISRHKHSILN
+451 DIFSGLSRHKHSILN
-466 VWSILNLNNLVGA
+466 VWACLQLNTLIGA
-479 TNAVGGF
+479 TNSVGGF
-486 IGFATRCHGWADDNP
+486 IGFATKCHGWADNNP
-501 TAGFDLS
+501 TAGFDLG

-542 MGMLDLQPLS
+542 QGLLELQPLS
-552 EDNHFMHMSMANPDL
+552 EDGHFVHMAMADPDL
-567 YHFDYKPKN
+567 YHTTRPRN

-585 KWWANVEEQVETY
+585 KWWANVEEQVKVY
-598 RQMDFIAGVD
+598 QDMDFIVGVD

-642 MTGSVDTPWTL
+642 MIGSLDTPWTL
-653 AAWQPVVPAKDGAP
+653 AMWQPVVEPKDGAP
-667 GFIEIYAEIAD
+667 GFMEIYAEIAD
-678 RAGANEYFIPA
+678 RAGANEFFIPA

-701 PPTDR
+701 FPTDQ
-706 KLDTEEFIDAVYKS
+706 KLDVEQFIDAVYRS

-746 MYIWDSETAGRI
+746 MYIWDAEAPGRI

-836 DGVTYLI
+836 DGITYLI
-843 EMNAATAAAKGLA
+843 EMNTATAAEKGLA
-856 SGDTVRLTSTPGYSI
+856 SGDTVRLTSTPGYTV
-871 EGKLVLTEGIHP
+871 EGRLVVTEGIHP

-893 DAQSKY
+893 DAKSKY

-910 VNLIP
+910 VTLIP
-915 GQDPARMDHIV
+915 GQDPKRMDHIV

>member
-1 MPSLARKRRGEPV
+1 
-14 AVRPAAAGR
+14 
-23 DMRGDD
+23 
-29 MSKTDMRF
+29 MSRSDMRF
-37 SRRAFVAGA
+37 TRRGFVAGA
-46 AAATVGAGL
+46 GATALAAGL
-55 AGCAPGATEAEEPAS
+55 AGCASGTTGDEATD
-70 LASTSPEKTAYDL
+70 LASTAPEPAAYD
-83 NAGEWIPTT
+83 AAEGTWVPTT

-105 VVDGVVVELT
+105 VVDGTVVELT
-115 GNPDSPIGNG
+115 GNPDSPIGSG

-183 AEDPRLNMGASMV
+183 AKDPKLNMGASMV

-205 SLTLACS
+205 SLTLGCA
-212 FGVTEGTSSDIC
+212 FGVSEGTSSDIC
-224 GAGIHIL
+224 GAGVHIC

-241 MPDYDNVNYVIQFGT
+241 MPDYDNVDYLIQFGT
-256 QAGTATRHGFNMTAE
+256 QAGTATRHGFNMTAD
-271 KFARRRSE
+271 KFARRRAE
-279 DGLRLVSFDP
+279 DGLRLVNFDP
-289 YMSAGAEKA
+289 HMSAGAEKA

-312 ALAMANVLV
+312 ALAMAYVFI

-330 FLVERTNA
+330 YLVERTNA
-338 PALVDPKTQRVLRA
+338 PALVDPATQRVLRA
-352 PDTNKSLYWDS
+352 EGSNKSLYWDEAA
-363 TDNVAK
+363 NAAK
-369 PYDECTSP
+369 PYDECEKP
-377 VLEGDFEVNGVACRT
+377 ALEGEYEVDGVKCHT
-392 AFSIYRDHVKDM
+392 AFSVLKEHIREM
-404 TPEWAEE
+404 TPEWAED

-420 RQVAKEFG
+420 RQVAEEFG
-428 EAAMIGETI
+428 RAARIGETI
-437 ELDGKTY
+437 EIEGKTY

-451 DVFSGISRHKHSILN
+451 DIFSGLSRHKHSILN
-466 VWSILNLNNLVGA
+466 VWACLQLNTLIGA
-479 TNAVGGF
+479 TNSVGGF
-486 IGFATRCHGWADDNP
+486 IGFATKCHGWADNNP
-501 TAGFDLS
+501 TAGFDLG

-542 MGMLDLQPLS
+542 QGLLELQPLS
-552 EDNHFMHMSMANPDL
+552 EDGHFVHMAMADPDL
-567 YHFDYKPKN
+567 YHTTRPRN

-585 KWWANVEEQVETY
+585 KWWANVEEQVKVY
-598 RQMDFIAGVD
+598 QDMDFIVGVD

-642 MTGSVDTPWTL
+642 MIGSLDTPWTL
-653 AAWQPVVPAKDGAP
+653 AMWQPVVEPKDGAP
-667 GFIEIYAEIAD
+667 GFMEIYAEIAD
-678 RAGANEYFIPA
+678 RAGANEFFIPA

-701 PPTDR
+701 FPTDQ
-706 KLDTEEFIDAVYKS
+706 KLDVEQFIDAVYKS

-746 MYIWDSETAGRI
+746 MYIWDAEAPGRI

-836 DGVTYLI
+836 DGITYLI
-843 EMNAATAAAKGLA
+843 EMNTATAAEKGLA
-856 SGDTVRLTSTPGYSI
+856 SGDTVRLTSTPGYTV
-871 EGKLVLTEGIHP
+871 EGRLVVTEGIHP

-893 DAQSKY
+893 DAKSKH

-910 VNLIP
+910 VTLIP
-915 GQDPARMDHIV
+915 GQDPKRMDHIV

>member
-1 MPSLARKRRGEPV
+1 
-14 AVRPAAAGR
+14 
-23 DMRGDD
+23 
-29 MSKTDMRF
+29 MSRSDMRF
-37 SRRAFVAGA
+37 TRRGFVAGA
-46 AAATVGAGL
+46 GATALAAGL
-55 AGCAPGATEAEEPAS
+55 AGCASGTTGDEATD
-70 LASTSPEKTAYDL
+70 LASTAPEPAAYD
-83 NAGEWIPTT
+83 AAEGTWVPTT

-105 VVDGVVVELT
+105 VVDGTVVELT
-115 GNPDSPIGNG
+115 GNPDSPIGSG

-183 AEDPRLNMGASMV
+183 AKDPKLNMGASMV

-205 SLTLACS
+205 SLTLGCA
-212 FGVTEGTSSDIC
+212 FGVSEGTSSDIC
-224 GAGIHIL
+224 GAGVHIC

-241 MPDYDNVNYVIQFGT
+241 MPDYDNVDYLIQFGT
-256 QAGTATRHGFNMTAE
+256 QAGTATRHGFNMTAD
-271 KFARRRSE
+271 KFARRRAE
-279 DGLRLVSFDP
+279 DGLRLVNFDP
-289 YMSAGAEKA
+289 HMSAGAEKA

-312 ALAMANVLV
+312 ALAMAYVFI

-330 FLVERTNA
+330 YLVERTNA
-338 PALVDPKTQRVLRA
+338 PALVDPATQRVLRA
-352 PDTNKSLYWDS
+352 EGSNKSLHWDEAA
-363 TDNVAK
+363 NAAK
-369 PYDECTSP
+369 PYDECEKP
-377 VLEGDFEVNGVACRT
+377 ALEGEYEVDGVKCHT
-392 AFSIYRDHVKDM
+392 AFSVLKEHIREM
-404 TPEWAEE
+404 TPEWAED

-420 RQVAKEFG
+420 RQVAEEFG
-428 EAAMIGETI
+428 RAARIGETI
-437 ELDGKTY
+437 EIEGKTY

-451 DVFSGISRHKHSILN
+451 DIFSGLSRHKHSILN
-466 VWSILNLNNLVGA
+466 VWACLQLNTLIGA
-479 TNAVGGF
+479 TNSVGGF
-486 IGFATRCHGWADDNP
+486 IGFATKCHGWADNNP
-501 TAGFDLS
+501 TAGFDLG

-542 MGMLDLQPLS
+542 QGLLELQPLS
-552 EDNHFMHMSMANPDL
+552 EDGHFVHMAMADPDL
-567 YHFDYKPKN
+567 YHTTRPRN

-585 KWWANVEEQVETY
+585 KWWANVEEQVKVY
-598 RQMDFIAGVD
+598 QDMDFIVGVD

-642 MTGSVDTPWTL
+642 MIGSLDTPWTL
-653 AAWQPVVPAKDGAP
+653 AMWQPVVEPKDGAP
-667 GFIEIYAEIAD
+667 GFMEIYAEIAD
-678 RAGANEYFIPA
+678 RAGANEFFIPA

-701 PPTDR
+701 FPTDQ
-706 KLDTEEFIDAVYKS
+706 KLDVEQFIDAVYKS

-746 MYIWDSETAGRI
+746 MYIWDAEAPGRI

-836 DGVTYLI
+836 DGITYLI
-843 EMNAATAAAKGLA
+843 EMNTATAAEKGLA
-856 SGDTVRLTSTPGYSI
+856 SGDTVRLTSTPGYTV
-871 EGKLVLTEGIHP
+871 EGRLVVTEGIHP

-893 DAQSKY
+893 DAKSKY

-910 VNLIP
+910 VTLIP
-915 GQDPARMDHIV
+915 GQDPKRMDHIV

>member
-1 MPSLARKRRGEPV
+1 
-14 AVRPAAAGR
+14 
-23 DMRGDD
+23 
-29 MSKTDMRF
+29 MSRSDMRF
-37 SRRAFVAGA
+37 TRRGFVAGA
-46 AAATVGAGL
+46 GATALAAGL
-55 AGCAPGATEAEEPAS
+55 AGCASGTTGDEATD
-70 LASTSPEKTAYDL
+70 LASTAPEPAAYD
-83 NAGEWIPTT
+83 AAEGTWVPTT

-105 VVDGVVVELT
+105 VVDGTVVELT
-115 GNPDSPIGNG
+115 GNPDSPIGSG

-183 AEDPRLNMGASMV
+183 AKDPKLNMGASMV

-205 SLTLACS
+205 SLTLGCA
-212 FGVTEGTSSDIC
+212 FGVSEGTSSDIC
-224 GAGIHIL
+224 GAGVHIC

-241 MPDYDNVNYVIQFGT
+241 MPDYDNVDYLIQFGT
-256 QAGTATRHGFNMTAE
+256 QAGTATRHGFNMTAD
-271 KFARRRSE
+271 KFARRRAE
-279 DGLRLVSFDP
+279 DGLRLVNFDP
-289 YMSAGAEKA
+289 HMSAGAEKA

-312 ALAMANVLV
+312 ALAMAYVFI

-330 FLVERTNA
+330 YLVERTNA
-338 PALVDPKTQRVLRA
+338 PALVDPATQRVLRA
-352 PDTNKSLYWDS
+352 EGSNKSLYWDEAA
-363 TDNVAK
+363 NAAK
-369 PYDECTSP
+369 PYDECEKP
-377 VLEGDFEVNGVACRT
+377 ALEGEYEVDGVKCHT
-392 AFSIYRDHVKDM
+392 AFSVLKEHIREM
-404 TPEWAEE
+404 TPEWAED

-420 RQVAKEFG
+420 RQVAEEFG
-428 EAAMIGETI
+428 RAARIGETI
-437 ELDGKTY
+437 EIEGKTY

-451 DVFSGISRHKHSILN
+451 DIFSGLSRHKHSILN
-466 VWSILNLNNLVGA
+466 VWACLQLHPLIGA
-479 TNAVGGF
+479 TNSVGGF
-486 IGFATRCHGWADDNP
+486 IGFATKCHGWADNNP
-501 TAGFDLS
+501 TAGFDLG

-542 MGMLDLQPLS
+542 QGLLELQPLS
-552 EDNHFMHMSMANPDL
+552 EDGHFVHMAMADPDL
-567 YHFDYKPKN
+567 YHTTRPRN

-585 KWWANVEEQVETY
+585 KWWANVEEQVKVY
-598 RQMDFIAGVD
+598 QDMDFIVGVD

-642 MTGSVDTPWTL
+642 MIGSLDTPWTL
-653 AAWQPVVPAKDGAP
+653 AMWQPVVEPKDGAP
-667 GFIEIYAEIAD
+667 GFMEIYAEIAD
-678 RAGANEYFIPA
+678 RAGANEFFIPA

-701 PPTDR
+701 FPTDQ
-706 KLDTEEFIDAVYKS
+706 KLDVEQFIDAVYKA

-746 MYIWDSETAGRI
+746 MYIWDAEAPGRI

-836 DGVTYLI
+836 DGITYLI
-843 EMNAATAAAKGLA
+843 EMNTATAAEKGLA
-856 SGDTVRLTSTPGYSI
+856 SGDTVRLTSTPGYTV
-871 EGKLVLTEGIHP
+871 EGRLVVTEGIHP

-893 DAQSKY
+893 DAKSKY

-910 VNLIP
+910 VTLIP
-915 GQDPARMDHIV
+915 GQDPKRMDHIV

>member
-1 MPSLARKRRGEPV
+1 
-14 AVRPAAAGR
+14 
-23 DMRGDD
+23 
-29 MSKTDMRF
+29 MSRSDMRF
-37 SRRAFVAGA
+37 TRRGFVAGA
-46 AAATVGAGL
+46 GATALAAGL
-55 AGCAPGATEAEEPAS
+55 AGCASGTTGDEATD
-70 LASTSPEKTAYDL
+70 LASTAPEPAAYD
-83 NAGEWIPTT
+83 AAEGTWVPTT

-105 VVDGVVVELT
+105 VVDGTVVELT
-115 GNPDSPIGNG
+115 GNPDSPIGSG

-183 AEDPRLNMGASMV
+183 AKDPKLNMGASMV

-205 SLTLACS
+205 SLTLGCA
-212 FGVTEGTSSDIC
+212 FGVSEGTSSDIC
-224 GAGIHIL
+224 GAGVHIC

-241 MPDYDNVNYVIQFGT
+241 MPDYDNVDYLIQFGT
-256 QAGTATRHGFNMTAE
+256 QAGTATRHGFNMTAD
-271 KFARRRSE
+271 KFARRRAE
-279 DGLRLVSFDP
+279 DGLRLVNFDP
-289 YMSAGAEKA
+289 HMSAGAEKA

-312 ALAMANVLV
+312 ALAMAYVFI

-330 FLVERTNA
+330 YLVERTNA
-338 PALVDPKTQRVLRA
+338 PALVDPATQRVLRA
-352 PDTNKSLYWDS
+352 EGSNKSLYWDEAA
-363 TDNVAK
+363 NAAK
-369 PYDECTSP
+369 PYDECEKP
-377 VLEGDFEVNGVACRT
+377 ALEGEYEVDGVKCHT
-392 AFSIYRDHVKDM
+392 AFSVLKEHIREM
-404 TPEWAEE
+404 TPEWAED

-420 RQVAKEFG
+420 RQVAEEFG
-428 EAAMIGETI
+428 RAARIGETI
-437 ELDGKTY
+437 EIEGKTY

-451 DVFSGISRHKHSILN
+451 DIFSGLSRHKHSILN
-466 VWSILNLNNLVGA
+466 VWACLQLNTLIGA
-479 TNAVGGF
+479 TNSVGGF
-486 IGFATRCHGWADDNP
+486 IGFATKCHGWADNNP
-501 TAGFDLS
+501 TAGFDLG

-542 MGMLDLQPLS
+542 QGLLELQPLS
-552 EDNHFMHMSMANPDL
+552 EDGHFVHMAMADPDL
-567 YHFDYKPKN
+567 YHTTRPRN

-585 KWWANVEEQVETY
+585 KWWANVEEQVKVY
-598 RQMDFIAGVD
+598 QDMDFIVGVD

-642 MTGSVDTPWTL
+642 MIGSLDTPWTL
-653 AAWQPVVPAKDGAP
+653 AMWQPVVEPKDGAP
-667 GFIEIYAEIAD
+667 GFMEIYAEIAD
-678 RAGANEYFIPA
+678 RAGANEFFIPA

-701 PPTDR
+701 FPTDQ
-706 KLDTEEFIDAVYKS
+706 KLDVEQFIDAVYKS

-746 MYIWDSETAGRI
+746 MYIWDAEAPGRI

-809 FPVYYTN
+809 CPVYYTN

-836 DGVTYLI
+836 DGITYLS
-843 EMNAATAAAKGLA
+843 EMNTATAAEKGLA
-856 SGDTVRLTSTPGYSI
+856 SGDTVRLTSTPGYTV
-871 EGKLVLTEGIHP
+871 EGRLVVTEGIHP

-893 DAQSKY
+893 DAKSKY

-910 VNLIP
+910 VTLIP
-915 GQDPARMDHIV
+915 GPDPKRMDHIV

>member
-1 MPSLARKRRGEPV
+1 
-14 AVRPAAAGR
+14 
-23 DMRGDD
+23 
-29 MSKTDMRF
+29 MSRSDMRF
-37 SRRAFVAGA
+37 TRRGFVAGA
-46 AAATVGAGL
+46 GATALAAGL
-55 AGCAPGATEAEEPAS
+55 AGCASGTTGDEATD
-70 LASTSPEKTAYDL
+70 LASTAPEPAAYD
-83 NAGEWIPTT
+83 AAEGTWVPTT

-105 VVDGVVVELT
+105 VVDGTVVELT
-115 GNPDSPIGNG
+115 GNPDSPIGSG

-183 AEDPRLNMGASMV
+183 AKDPKLNMGASMV

-205 SLTLACS
+205 SLTLGCA
-212 FGVTEGTSSDIC
+212 FGVSEGTSSDIC
-224 GAGIHIL
+224 GAGVHIC
-231 EFLLTGDGNA
+231 EFLLTGDGTA
-241 MPDYDNVNYVIQFGT
+241 MPDYDNVDYLIQFGT
-256 QAGTATRHGFNMTAE
+256 QAGTATRHGFNMTAD
-271 KFARRRSE
+271 KFARRRAE
-279 DGLRLVSFDP
+279 DGLRLVNFDP
-289 YMSAGAEKA
+289 HMSAGAEKA

-312 ALAMANVLV
+312 ALAMAYVFI

-330 FLVERTNA
+330 YLVERTNA
-338 PALVDPKTQRVLRA
+338 PALVDPATQRVLRA
-352 PDTNKSLYWDS
+352 EGSNKSLYWDEAA
-363 TDNVAK
+363 NAAK
-369 PYDECTSP
+369 PYDECEKP
-377 VLEGDFEVNGVACRT
+377 ALEGEYEVDGVKCHT
-392 AFSIYRDHVKDM
+392 AFSVLKEHIREM
-404 TPEWAEE
+404 TPEWAED

-420 RQVAKEFG
+420 RQVAEEFG
-428 EAAMIGETI
+428 RAARIGETI
-437 ELDGKTY
+437 EIEGKTY

-451 DVFSGISRHKHSILN
+451 DIFSGLSRHKHSILN
-466 VWSILNLNNLVGA
+466 VWACLQLNTLIGA
-479 TNAVGGF
+479 TNSVGGF
-486 IGFATRCHGWADDNP
+486 IGFATKCHGWADNNP
-501 TAGFDLS
+501 TAGFDLG

-542 MGMLDLQPLS
+542 QGLLELQPLS
-552 EDNHFMHMSMANPDL
+552 EDGHFVHMAMADPDL
-567 YHFDYKPKN
+567 YHTTRPRN

-585 KWWANVEEQVETY
+585 KWWANVEEQVKVY
-598 RQMDFIAGVD
+598 QDMDFIVGVD

-642 MTGSVDTPWTL
+642 MIGSLDTPWTL
-653 AAWQPVVPAKDGAP
+653 AMWQPVVEPKDGAP
-667 GFIEIYAEIAD
+667 GFMEIYAEIAD
-678 RAGANEYFIPA
+678 RAGANEFFIPA

-701 PPTDR
+701 FPTDQ
-706 KLDTEEFIDAVYKS
+706 KLDVEQFIDAVYKS
-720 NIDEEHGLQWFKDNG
+720 NIDEEHGLQWCKDNG

-741 RKVDE
+741 LKGDE
-746 MYIWDSETAGRI
+746 MYIWDSEAPGRI

-836 DGVTYLI
+836 DGITYLI
-843 EMNAATAAAKGLA
+843 EMNTATAAEKGLA
-856 SGDTVRLTSTPGYSI
+856 SGDTVRLTSTPGYTV
-871 EGKLVLTEGIHP
+871 EGRLVVTEGIHP
-883 ECVSSVVGTW
+883 ECVSWWWAPGTRSRSTSPSPRGR
-893 DAQSKY
+893 A
-899 LTIAQGKGVNL
+899 
-910 VNLIP
+910 
-915 GQDPARMDHIV
+915 
-926 SAFDQLIRVKVE
+926 
-938 KVS
+938 

>member
-1 MPSLARKRRGEPV
+1 MSRSDMRFTRRGFV
-14 AVRPAAAGR
+14 AAAG
-23 DMRGDD
+23 
-29 MSKTDMRF
+29 
-37 SRRAFVAGA
+37 AAGA
-46 AAATVGAGL
+46 AVAATGL
-55 AGCAPGATEAEEPAS
+55 AGCAPTAAPEEEQQDLAATGA
-70 LASTSPEKTAYDL
+70 EKVAYGAND
-83 NAGEWIPTT
+83 GEWIPTT

-105 VVDGVVVELT
+105 VVNDTVVELT
-115 GNPDSPIGNG
+115 GNPDSPLGNG

-183 AEDPRLNMGASMV
+183 AKDPKLNMGASMV

-205 SLTLACS
+205 SLTLGCA
-212 FGVTEGTSSDIC
+212 FGTSEGVSSDIC
-224 GAGIHIL
+224 GAGVHIC

-241 MPDYDNVNYVIQFGT
+241 MPDYDNVDYLIQFGT
-256 QAGTATRHGFNMTAE
+256 QAGTATRHGFNMTAD

-289 YMSAGAEKA
+289 HMSAGAEKA

-312 ALAMANVLV
+312 AMAMANVLV
-321 HELDLIDRD
+321 EKDFIDRD
-330 FLVERTNA
+330 YLVERTNA
-338 PALVDPKTQRVLRA
+338 PALVNPKTGRLMRA
-352 PDTNKSLYWDS
+352 KDSNKSLYWDEA
-363 TDNVAK
+363 TNTAK
-369 PYDECTSP
+369 PYDECEKP
-377 VLEGDFEVNGVACRT
+377 ALEGTYEVEGVKCPT
-392 AFSIYRDHVKDM
+392 AFETFKEHIKDM

-420 RQVAKEFG
+420 RQVAEEFG
-428 EAAMIGETI
+428 AAARIGETI
-437 ELDGKTY
+437 ELEGKTY

-451 DVFSGISRHKHSILN
+451 DIFSGLSRHKHSILN
-466 VWSILNLNNLVGA
+466 VWACLQLNTLIGA
-479 TNAVGGF
+479 TNSVGGF
-486 IGFATRCHGWADDNP
+486 IGFATKCHGWADGNP
-501 TAGFDLS
+501 TAGFDLN

-528 FYKIIRERDYTPTT
+528 FYRLIRENDYTPNN
-542 MGMLDLQPLS
+542 MGMMALQPLS
-552 EDNHFMHMSMANPDL
+552 EDNHFVHMAMANPDL
-567 YHFDYKPKN
+567 YHTSRPRN

-585 KWWANVEEQVETY
+585 KWWANVEEQVKVY
-598 RQMDFIAGVD
+598 QDMDFIAGVD

-627 LERYDVLPQFYMNHR
+627 LERYDALPQFFMNHR
-642 MTGSVDTPWTL
+642 MIGSLDTPWTL
-653 AAWQPVVPAKDGAP
+653 AMWQPVVPAKDGAP
-667 GFIEIYAEIAD
+667 GFMEIYAEIAD
-678 RAGANEYFIPA
+678 RAGVNEYFIPA

-701 PPTDR
+701 LPTDK
-706 KLDTEEFIDAVYKS
+706 KLDVEQFIDAVYKS
-720 NIDEEHGLQWFKDNG
+720 NIDEEHGLQWFKENG

-746 MYIWDSETAGRI
+746 MYIWDSETPGRL

-771 VEAKVAELDIPWET
+771 VDAKVKELDIPWET

-843 EMNAATAAAKGLA
+843 EMNTATAAEKGLA
-856 SGDTVRLTSTPGYSI
+856 SGDTVRLTSTPGYTV
-871 EGKLVLTEGIHP
+871 EGRLVVTDGIHP

-910 VNLIP
+910 VTLIP
-915 GQDPARMDHIV
+915 GQNPERMDHIV

>member
-1 MPSLARKRRGEPV
+1 
-14 AVRPAAAGR
+14 
-23 DMRGDD
+23 
-29 MSKTDMRF
+29 MSRSDMRF
-37 SRRAFVAGA
+37 TRRGFVAGA
-46 AAATVGAGL
+46 GATALAAGL
-55 AGCAPGATEAEEPAS
+55 AGCASGTTGDEATD
-70 LASTSPEKTAYDL
+70 LASTAPEPAAYD
-83 NAGEWIPTT
+83 AAEGTWVPTT

-105 VVDGVVVELT
+105 VVDGTVVELT
-115 GNPDSPIGNG
+115 GNPDSPIGSG

-183 AEDPRLNMGASMV
+183 AKDPKLNMGASMV

-205 SLTLACS
+205 SLTLGCA
-212 FGVTEGTSSDIC
+212 FGVSEGTSSDIC
-224 GAGIHIL
+224 GAGVHIC

-241 MPDYDNVNYVIQFGT
+241 MPDYDNVDYLIQFGT
-256 QAGTATRHGFNMTAE
+256 QAGTATRHGFNMTAD
-271 KFARRRSE
+271 KFARRRAE
-279 DGLRLVSFDP
+279 DGLRLVNFDP
-289 YMSAGAEKA
+289 RMSAGAEKA

-312 ALAMANVLV
+312 ALAMAYVFI

-330 FLVERTNA
+330 YLVERTNA
-338 PALVDPKTQRVLRA
+338 PALVDPATQRVLRA
-352 PDTNKSLYWDS
+352 EGSNKSLYWDEAA
-363 TDNVAK
+363 NAAK
-369 PYDECTSP
+369 PYDECEKP
-377 VLEGDFEVNGVACRT
+377 ALEGEYEVDGVKCHT
-392 AFSIYRDHVKDM
+392 AFSVLKEHIREM
-404 TPEWAEE
+404 TPEWAED

-420 RQVAKEFG
+420 RQVAEEFG
-428 EAAMIGETI
+428 RAARIGETI
-437 ELDGKTY
+437 EIEGKTY

-451 DVFSGISRHKHSILN
+451 DIFSGLSRHKHSILN
-466 VWSILNLNNLVGA
+466 VWACLQLNTLIGA
-479 TNAVGGF
+479 TNSVGGF
-486 IGFATRCHGWADDNP
+486 IGFATKCHGWADNNP
-501 TAGFDLS
+501 TAGFDLG

-542 MGMLDLQPLS
+542 QGLLELQPLS
-552 EDNHFMHMSMANPDL
+552 EDGHFVHMAMADPDL
-567 YHFDYKPKN
+567 YHTTRPRN

-585 KWWANVEEQVETY
+585 KWWANVEEQVKVY
-598 RQMDFIAGVD
+598 QDMDFIVGVD

-642 MTGSVDTPWTL
+642 MIGSLDTPWTL
-653 AAWQPVVPAKDGAP
+653 AMWQPVVEPKDGAP
-667 GFIEIYAEIAD
+667 GFMEIYAEIAD
-678 RAGANEYFIPA
+678 RAGANEFFIPA

-701 PPTDR
+701 FPTDQ
-706 KLDTEEFIDAVYKS
+706 KLDVEQFIDAVYKS

-746 MYIWDSETAGRI
+746 MYIWDAEAPGRI

-836 DGVTYLI
+836 DGITYLI
-843 EMNAATAAAKGLA
+843 EMNTATAAEKGLA
-856 SGDTVRLTSTPGYSI
+856 SGDTVRLTSTPGYTV
-871 EGKLVLTEGIHP
+871 EGRLVVTEGIHP

-893 DAQSKY
+893 DAKSKY

-910 VNLIP
+910 VTLIP
-915 GQDPARMDHIV
+915 GQDPKRMDHIV

>member
-1 MPSLARKRRGEPV
+1 
-14 AVRPAAAGR
+14 
-23 DMRGDD
+23 
-29 MSKTDMRF
+29 MSRSDMRF
-37 SRRAFVAGA
+37 TRRGFVAGA
-46 AAATVGAGL
+46 GATALAAGL
-55 AGCAPGATEAEEPAS
+55 AGCASGTTGDEATD
-70 LASTSPEKTAYDL
+70 LASTAPEPAAYD
-83 NAGEWIPTT
+83 AAEGTWVPTT

-105 VVDGVVVELT
+105 VVDGTVVELT
-115 GNPDSPIGNG
+115 GNPDSPIGSG

-183 AEDPRLNMGASMV
+183 PKDPKLNMGASMV

-205 SLTLACS
+205 SLTLGCA
-212 FGVTEGTSSDIC
+212 FGVSEGTSSDIC
-224 GAGIHIL
+224 GAGVHIC

-241 MPDYDNVNYVIQFGT
+241 MPDYDNVDYLIQFGT
-256 QAGTATRHGFNMTAE
+256 QAGTATRHGFNMTAD
-271 KFARRRSE
+271 KFARRRAE
-279 DGLRLVSFDP
+279 DGLRLVNFDP
-289 YMSAGAEKA
+289 HMSAGAEKA

-312 ALAMANVLV
+312 ALAMAYVFI

-330 FLVERTNA
+330 YLVERTNA
-338 PALVDPKTQRVLRA
+338 PALVDPATQRVLRA
-352 PDTNKSLYWDS
+352 EGSNKSLYWDEAA
-363 TDNVAK
+363 NAAK
-369 PYDECTSP
+369 PYDECEKP
-377 VLEGDFEVNGVACRT
+377 ALEGEYEVDGVKCHT
-392 AFSIYRDHVKDM
+392 AFSVLKEHIREM
-404 TPEWAEE
+404 TPEWAED

-420 RQVAKEFG
+420 RQVAEEFG
-428 EAAMIGETI
+428 RAARIGETI
-437 ELDGKTY
+437 EIEGKTY

-451 DVFSGISRHKHSILN
+451 DIFSGLSRHKHSILN
-466 VWSILNLNNLVGA
+466 VWACLQLNTLIGA
-479 TNAVGGF
+479 TNSVGGF
-486 IGFATRCHGWADDNP
+486 IGFATKCHGWADNNP
-501 TAGFDLS
+501 TAGFDLG

-542 MGMLDLQPLS
+542 QGLLELQPLS
-552 EDNHFMHMSMANPDL
+552 EDGHFVHMAMADPDL
-567 YHFDYKPKN
+567 YHTTRPRN

-585 KWWANVEEQVETY
+585 KWWANVEEQVKVY
-598 RQMDFIAGVD
+598 QDMDFIVGVD

-642 MTGSVDTPWTL
+642 MIGSLDTPWTL
-653 AAWQPVVPAKDGAP
+653 AMWQPVVEPKDGAP
-667 GFIEIYAEIAD
+667 GFMEIYAEIAD
-678 RAGANEYFIPA
+678 RAGANEFFIPA

-701 PPTDR
+701 FPTDQ
-706 KLDTEEFIDAVYKS
+706 KLDVEQFIDAVYKS

-746 MYIWDSETAGRI
+746 MYIWDAEAPGRI

-836 DGVTYLI
+836 DGITYLI
-843 EMNAATAAAKGLA
+843 EMNTATAAEKGLA
-856 SGDTVRLTSTPGYSI
+856 SGDTVRLTSTPGYTV
-871 EGKLVLTEGIHP
+871 EGRLVVTEGIHP

-893 DAQSKY
+893 DAKSKY

-910 VNLIP
+910 VTLIP
-915 GQDPARMDHIV
+915 GQDPKRMDHIV

>member
-1 MPSLARKRRGEPV
+1 
-14 AVRPAAAGR
+14 
-23 DMRGDD
+23 
-29 MSKTDMRF
+29 MSRSDMRF
-37 SRRAFVAGA
+37 TRRGFVAGA
-46 AAATVGAGL
+46 GATALAAGL
-55 AGCAPGATEAEEPAS
+55 AGCASGTTGDEATD
-70 LASTSPEKTAYDL
+70 LASTAPEPAAYD
-83 NAGEWIPTT
+83 AAEGTWVPTT

-105 VVDGVVVELT
+105 VVDGTVVELT
-115 GNPDSPIGNG
+115 GNPDSPIGSG

-183 AEDPRLNMGASMV
+183 AKDPKLNMGASMV

-205 SLTLACS
+205 SLTLGCA
-212 FGVTEGTSSDIC
+212 FGVSEGTSSDIC
-224 GAGIHIL
+224 GAGVHIC

-241 MPDYDNVNYVIQFGT
+241 MPDYDNVDYLIQFGT
-256 QAGTATRHGFNMTAE
+256 QAGTATRHGFNMTAD
-271 KFARRRSE
+271 KFARRRAE
-279 DGLRLVSFDP
+279 DGLRLVNFDP
-289 YMSAGAEKA
+289 HMSAGAEKA

-312 ALAMANVLV
+312 ALAMAYVFI

-330 FLVERTNA
+330 YLVERTNA
-338 PALVDPKTQRVLRA
+338 PALVDPATQRVLRA
-352 PDTNKSLYWDS
+352 EGSNKSLYWDEAA
-363 TDNVAK
+363 NAAK
-369 PYDECTSP
+369 PYDECEKP
-377 VLEGDFEVNGVACRT
+377 ALEGEYEVDGVKCHT
-392 AFSIYRDHVKDM
+392 AFSVLKEHIREM
-404 TPEWAEE
+404 TPEWAED

-420 RQVAKEFG
+420 RQVAEEFG
-428 EAAMIGETI
+428 RAARIGETI
-437 ELDGKTY
+437 EIEGKTY

-451 DVFSGISRHKHSILN
+451 DIFSGLSRHKHSILN
-466 VWSILNLNNLVGA
+466 VWACLQLNTLIGA
-479 TNAVGGF
+479 TNSVGGF
-486 IGFATRCHGWADDNP
+486 IGFATKCHGWAANNP
-501 TAGFDLS
+501 TAGFDLG

-542 MGMLDLQPLS
+542 QGLLELQPLS
-552 EDNHFMHMSMANPDL
+552 EDGHFVHMAMADPDL
-567 YHFDYKPKN
+567 YHTTRPRN

-585 KWWANVEEQVETY
+585 KWWANVEEQVKVY
-598 RQMDFIAGVD
+598 QDMDFIVGVD

-642 MTGSVDTPWTL
+642 MIGSLDTPWTL
-653 AAWQPVVPAKDGAP
+653 AMWQPVVEPKDGAP
-667 GFIEIYAEIAD
+667 GFMEIYAEIAD
-678 RAGANEYFIPA
+678 RAGANEFFIPA

-701 PPTDR
+701 FPTDQ
-706 KLDTEEFIDAVYKS
+706 KLDVEQFIDAVYKS

-746 MYIWDSETAGRI
+746 MYIWDAEAPGRI

-836 DGVTYLI
+836 DGITYLI
-843 EMNAATAAAKGLA
+843 EMNTATAAEKGLA
-856 SGDTVRLTSTPGYSI
+856 SGDTVRLTSTPGYTV
-871 EGKLVLTEGIHP
+871 EGRLVVTEGIHP

-893 DAQSKY
+893 DAKSKY

-910 VNLIP
+910 VTLIP
-915 GQDPARMDHIV
+915 GQDPKRMDHIV

>member
-1 MPSLARKRRGEPV
+1 
-14 AVRPAAAGR
+14 
-23 DMRGDD
+23 
-29 MSKTDMRF
+29 MSRSDMRF
-37 SRRAFVAGA
+37 TRRGFVAGA
-46 AAATVGAGL
+46 GATALAAGL
-55 AGCAPGATEAEEPAS
+55 AGCASGTTGDEATD
-70 LASTSPEKTAYDL
+70 LASTAPEPAAYD
-83 NAGEWIPTT
+83 AAEGTWVPTT

-105 VVDGVVVELT
+105 VVDGTVVELT
-115 GNPDSPIGNG
+115 GNPDSPIGSG

-183 AEDPRLNMGASMV
+183 AKDPKLNMGASMV

-205 SLTLACS
+205 SLTLGCA
-212 FGVTEGTSSDIC
+212 FGVSEGTSSDIC
-224 GAGIHIL
+224 GAGVHIC

-241 MPDYDNVNYVIQFGT
+241 MPDYDNVDYLIQFGT
-256 QAGTATRHGFNMTAE
+256 QAGTATRHGFNMTAD
-271 KFARRRSE
+271 KFARRRAE
-279 DGLRLVSFDP
+279 DGLRLVNFDP
-289 YMSAGAEKA
+289 HMSAGAEKA

-312 ALAMANVLV
+312 APAMAYVFI

-330 FLVERTNA
+330 YLVERTNA
-338 PALVDPKTQRVLRA
+338 PALVDPATQRVLRA
-352 PDTNKSLYWDS
+352 EGSNKSLYWDEAA
-363 TDNVAK
+363 NAAK
-369 PYDECTSP
+369 PYDECEKP
-377 VLEGDFEVNGVACRT
+377 ALEGEYEVDGVKCHT
-392 AFSIYRDHVKDM
+392 AFSVLKEHIREM
-404 TPEWAEE
+404 TPEWAED

-420 RQVAKEFG
+420 RQVAEEFG
-428 EAAMIGETI
+428 RAARIGETI
-437 ELDGKTY
+437 EIEGKTY

-451 DVFSGISRHKHSILN
+451 DIFSGLSRHKHSILN
-466 VWSILNLNNLVGA
+466 VWACLQLNTLIGA
-479 TNAVGGF
+479 TNSVGGF
-486 IGFATRCHGWADDNP
+486 IGFATKCHGWADNNP
-501 TAGFDLS
+501 TAGFDLG

-542 MGMLDLQPLS
+542 QGLLELQPLS
-552 EDNHFMHMSMANPDL
+552 EDGHFVHMAMADPDL
-567 YHFDYKPKN
+567 YHTTRPRN

-585 KWWANVEEQVETY
+585 KWWANVEEQVKVY
-598 RQMDFIAGVD
+598 QDMDFIVGVD

-642 MTGSVDTPWTL
+642 MIGSLDTPWTL
-653 AAWQPVVPAKDGAP
+653 AMWQPVVEPKDGAP
-667 GFIEIYAEIAD
+667 GFMEIYAEIAD
-678 RAGANEYFIPA
+678 RAGANEFFIPA

-701 PPTDR
+701 FPTDQ
-706 KLDTEEFIDAVYKS
+706 KLDVEQFIDAVYKS

-746 MYIWDSETAGRI
+746 MYIWDAEAPGRI

-836 DGVTYLI
+836 DGITYLI
-843 EMNAATAAAKGLA
+843 EMNTATAAEKGLA
-856 SGDTVRLTSTPGYSI
+856 SGDTVRLTSTPGYTV
-871 EGKLVLTEGIHP
+871 EGRLVVTEGIHP

-893 DAQSKY
+893 DAKSKY

-910 VNLIP
+910 VTLIP
-915 GQDPARMDHIV
+915 GQDPKRMDHIV

>member
-1 MPSLARKRRGEPV
+1 
-14 AVRPAAAGR
+14 
-23 DMRGDD
+23 
-29 MSKTDMRF
+29 MSRSDMRF
-37 SRRAFVAGA
+37 TRRGFVAGA
-46 AAATVGAGL
+46 GATALAAGL
-55 AGCAPGATEAEEPAS
+55 AGCASGTTGDEATD
-70 LASTSPEKTAYDL
+70 LASTAPEPAAYD
-83 NAGEWIPTT
+83 AAEGTWVPTT

-105 VVDGVVVELT
+105 VVDGTVVELT
-115 GNPDSPIGNG
+115 GNPDSPIGSG

-183 AEDPRLNMGASMV
+183 AKDPKLNLGASMV

-205 SLTLACS
+205 SLTLGCA
-212 FGVTEGTSSDIC
+212 FGVSEGTSSDIC
-224 GAGIHIL
+224 GAGVHIC

-241 MPDYDNVNYVIQFGT
+241 MPDYDNVDYLIQFGT
-256 QAGTATRHGFNMTAE
+256 QAGTATRHGFNMTAD
-271 KFARRRSE
+271 KFARRRAE
-279 DGLRLVSFDP
+279 DGLRLVNFDP
-289 YMSAGAEKA
+289 HMSAGAEKA

-312 ALAMANVLV
+312 ALAMAYVFI

-330 FLVERTNA
+330 YLVERTNA
-338 PALVDPKTQRVLRA
+338 PALVDPATQRVLRA
-352 PDTNKSLYWDS
+352 EGSNKSLYWDEAA
-363 TDNVAK
+363 NAAK
-369 PYDECTSP
+369 PYDECEKP
-377 VLEGDFEVNGVACRT
+377 ALEGEYEVDGVKCHT
-392 AFSIYRDHVKDM
+392 AFSVLKEHIREM
-404 TPEWAEE
+404 TPEWAED

-420 RQVAKEFG
+420 RQVAEEFG
-428 EAAMIGETI
+428 RAARIGETI
-437 ELDGKTY
+437 EIEGKTY

-451 DVFSGISRHKHSILN
+451 DIFSGLSRHKHSILN
-466 VWSILNLNNLVGA
+466 VWACLQLNTLIGA
-479 TNAVGGF
+479 TNSVGGF
-486 IGFATRCHGWADDNP
+486 IGFATKCHGWADNNP
-501 TAGFDLS
+501 TAGFDLG

-542 MGMLDLQPLS
+542 QGLLELQPLS
-552 EDNHFMHMSMANPDL
+552 EDGHFVHMAMADPDL
-567 YHFDYKPKN
+567 YHTTRPRN

-585 KWWANVEEQVETY
+585 KWWANVEEQVKVY
-598 RQMDFIAGVD
+598 QDMDFIVGVD

-642 MTGSVDTPWTL
+642 MIGSLDTPWTL
-653 AAWQPVVPAKDGAP
+653 AMWQPVVEPKDGAP
-667 GFIEIYAEIAD
+667 GFMEIYAEIAD
-678 RAGANEYFIPA
+678 RAGANEFFIPA

-701 PPTDR
+701 FPTDQ
-706 KLDTEEFIDAVYKS
+706 KLDVEQFIDAVYKS

-746 MYIWDSETAGRI
+746 MYIWDAEAPGRI

-836 DGVTYLI
+836 DGITYLI
-843 EMNAATAAAKGLA
+843 EMNTATAAEKGLA
-856 SGDTVRLTSTPGYSI
+856 SGDTVRLTSTPGYTV
-871 EGKLVLTEGIHP
+871 EGRLVVTEGIHP

-893 DAQSKY
+893 DAKSKY

-910 VNLIP
+910 VTLIP
-915 GQDPARMDHIV
+915 GQDPKRMDHIV

>member
-1 MPSLARKRRGEPV
+1 
-14 AVRPAAAGR
+14 
-23 DMRGDD
+23 
-29 MSKTDMRF
+29 MSRSDMRF
-37 SRRAFVAGA
+37 TRRGFVAGA
-46 AAATVGAGL
+46 GATALAAGL
-55 AGCAPGATEAEEPAS
+55 AGCASGTTGDEATD
-70 LASTSPEKTAYDL
+70 LASTAPEPAAYD
-83 NAGEWIPTT
+83 AAEGTWVPTT

-105 VVDGVVVELT
+105 VVDGTVVELT
-115 GNPDSPIGNG
+115 GNPDSPIGSG

-183 AEDPRLNMGASMV
+183 AKDPKLNMGASMV

-205 SLTLACS
+205 SLTLGCA
-212 FGVTEGTSSDIC
+212 FGVSEGTSSDIC
-224 GAGIHIL
+224 GAGVHIC

-241 MPDYDNVNYVIQFGT
+241 MPDYDNVDYLIQFGT
-256 QAGTATRHGFNMTAE
+256 QAGTATRHGFNMTAD
-271 KFARRRSE
+271 KFARRRAE
-279 DGLRLVSFDP
+279 DGLRLVNFDP
-289 YMSAGAEKA
+289 HMSAGAEKA

-312 ALAMANVLV
+312 ALAMAYVFI

-330 FLVERTNA
+330 YLVERTTA
-338 PALVDPKTQRVLRA
+338 PALVDPATQRVLRA
-352 PDTNKSLYWDS
+352 EGSNKSLYWDEAA
-363 TDNVAK
+363 NAAK
-369 PYDECTSP
+369 PYDECEKP
-377 VLEGDFEVNGVACRT
+377 ALEGEYEVDGVKCHT
-392 AFSIYRDHVKDM
+392 AFSVLKEHIREM
-404 TPEWAEE
+404 TPEWAED

-420 RQVAKEFG
+420 RQVAEEFG
-428 EAAMIGETI
+428 RAARIGETI
-437 ELDGKTY
+437 EIEGKTY

-451 DVFSGISRHKHSILN
+451 DIFSGLSRHKHSILN
-466 VWSILNLNNLVGA
+466 VWACLQLNTLIGA
-479 TNAVGGF
+479 TNSVGGF
-486 IGFATRCHGWADDNP
+486 IGFATKCHGWADNNP
-501 TAGFDLS
+501 TAGFDLG

-542 MGMLDLQPLS
+542 QGLLELQPLS
-552 EDNHFMHMSMANPDL
+552 EDGHFVHMAMADPDL
-567 YHFDYKPKN
+567 YHTTRPRN

-585 KWWANVEEQVETY
+585 KWWANVEEQVKVY
-598 RQMDFIAGVD
+598 QDMDFIVGVD

-642 MTGSVDTPWTL
+642 MIGSLDTPWTL
-653 AAWQPVVPAKDGAP
+653 AMWQPVVEPKDGAP
-667 GFIEIYAEIAD
+667 GFMEIYAEIAD
-678 RAGANEYFIPA
+678 RAGANEFFIPA

-701 PPTDR
+701 FPTDQ
-706 KLDTEEFIDAVYKS
+706 KLDVEQFIVAVYKS

-746 MYIWDSETAGRI
+746 MYIWDAEAPGRI

-836 DGVTYLI
+836 DGITYLI
-843 EMNAATAAAKGLA
+843 EMNTATAAEKGLA
-856 SGDTVRLTSTPGYSI
+856 SGDTVRLTSTPGYTV
-871 EGKLVLTEGIHP
+871 EGRLVVTEGIHP

-893 DAQSKY
+893 DAKSKY

-910 VNLIP
+910 VTLIP
-915 GQDPARMDHIV
+915 GQDPKRMDHIV

>member
-1 MPSLARKRRGEPV
+1 
-14 AVRPAAAGR
+14 
-23 DMRGDD
+23 
-29 MSKTDMRF
+29 MSRSDMRF
-37 SRRAFVAGA
+37 TRRGFVAGA
-46 AAATVGAGL
+46 GATALAAGL
-55 AGCAPGATEAEEPAS
+55 AGCASGTTGDEATD
-70 LASTSPEKTAYDL
+70 LASTAPEPAAYD
-83 NAGEWIPTT
+83 AAEGTWVPTT

-105 VVDGVVVELT
+105 VVDGTVVELT
-115 GNPDSPIGNG
+115 GNPDSPIGSG

-183 AEDPRLNMGASMV
+183 AKDPKLNMGASMV

-205 SLTLACS
+205 SLTLGCA
-212 FGVTEGTSSDIC
+212 FGVSEGTSSDIC
-224 GAGIHIL
+224 GAGVHIC

-241 MPDYDNVNYVIQFGT
+241 MPDYDNVDYLIQFGT
-256 QAGTATRHGFNMTAE
+256 QAGTATRHGFNMTAD
-271 KFARRRSE
+271 KFARRRAE
-279 DGLRLVSFDP
+279 NGLRLVNFDP
-289 YMSAGAEKA
+289 HMSAGAEKA

-312 ALAMANVLV
+312 ALAMAYVLI

-330 FLVERTNA
+330 YLVERTNA
-338 PALVDPKTQRVLRA
+338 PALVDPATQRVLRA
-352 PDTNKSLYWDS
+352 EGSNKSLYWDEAA
-363 TDNVAK
+363 NAAK
-369 PYDECTSP
+369 PYDECEKP
-377 VLEGDFEVNGVACRT
+377 ALEGEYEVDGVKCHT
-392 AFSIYRDHVKDM
+392 AFSVLKEHIREM
-404 TPEWAEE
+404 TPEWAED

-420 RQVAKEFG
+420 RQVAEEFG
-428 EAAMIGETI
+428 RAARIGETI
-437 ELDGKTY
+437 EIEGKTY

-451 DVFSGISRHKHSILN
+451 DIFSGLSRHKHSILN
-466 VWSILNLNNLVGA
+466 VWACLQLNTLIGA
-479 TNAVGGF
+479 TNSVGGF
-486 IGFATRCHGWADDNP
+486 IGFATKCHGWADNNP
-501 TAGFDLS
+501 TAGFDLG

-542 MGMLDLQPLS
+542 QGLLELQPLS
-552 EDNHFMHMSMANPDL
+552 EDGHFVHTAMADPDL
-567 YHFDYKPKN
+567 YHTTRPRN

-585 KWWANVEEQVETY
+585 KWWANVEEQVKVY
-598 RQMDFIAGVD
+598 QDMDFIVGVD

-642 MTGSVDTPWTL
+642 MIGSLDTPWTL
-653 AAWQPVVPAKDGAP
+653 AMWQPVVEPKDGAP
-667 GFIEIYAEIAD
+667 GFMEIYAEIAD
-678 RAGANEYFIPA
+678 RAGANEFFIPA

-701 PPTDR
+701 FPTDQ
-706 KLDTEEFIDAVYKS
+706 KLDVEQFIDAVYKS

-735 GVYTYP
+735 GVCTYP

-746 MYIWDSETAGRI
+746 MYIWDAEAPGRI

-836 DGVTYLI
+836 DGITYLI
-843 EMNAATAAAKGLA
+843 EMNTATAAEKGLA
-856 SGDTVRLTSTPGYSI
+856 SGDTVRLTSTPGYTV
-871 EGKLVLTEGIHP
+871 EGRLVVTEGIHP

-893 DAQSKY
+893 DAKSKY

-910 VNLIP
+910 VTLIP
-915 GQDPARMDHIV
+915 GQDPKRMDHIV

>member
-1 MPSLARKRRGEPV
+1 
-14 AVRPAAAGR
+14 
-23 DMRGDD
+23 
-29 MSKTDMRF
+29 MSRSDMRF
-37 SRRAFVAGA
+37 TRRGFVAGA
-46 AAATVGAGL
+46 GATALAAGL
-55 AGCAPGATEAEEPAS
+55 AGCASGTTGDEATD
-70 LASTSPEKTAYDL
+70 LASTAPEPAAYD
-83 NAGEWIPTT
+83 AAEGTWVPTT

-105 VVDGVVVELT
+105 VVDGTVVELT
-115 GNPDSPIGNG
+115 GNPDSPIGSG

-183 AEDPRLNMGASMV
+183 AKDPKLNMGASMV

-205 SLTLACS
+205 SLTLGCA
-212 FGVTEGTSSDIC
+212 FGVSEGTSSDIC
-224 GAGIHIL
+224 GAGVHIC

-241 MPDYDNVNYVIQFGT
+241 MPDYDNVDYLIQFGT
-256 QAGTATRHGFNMTAE
+256 QAGTATRHGFNMTAD
-271 KFARRRSE
+271 KFARRRAE
-279 DGLRLVSFDP
+279 DGLRLVNFDP
-289 YMSAGAEKA
+289 HMSAGAEKA

-312 ALAMANVLV
+312 ALAMAYVFI

-330 FLVERTNA
+330 YLVERTNA
-338 PALVDPKTQRVLRA
+338 PALVDPATQRVLRA
-352 PDTNKSLYWDS
+352 EGSNKSLYWDEAA
-363 TDNVAK
+363 TAAK
-369 PYDECTSP
+369 PYDECEKP
-377 VLEGDFEVNGVACRT
+377 ALEGEYEVDGVKCHT
-392 AFSIYRDHVKDM
+392 AFSVLKEHIREM
-404 TPEWAEE
+404 TPEWAED

-420 RQVAKEFG
+420 RQVAEEFG
-428 EAAMIGETI
+428 RAARIGETI
-437 ELDGKTY
+437 EIEGKTY

-451 DVFSGISRHKHSILN
+451 DIFSGLSRHKHSILN
-466 VWSILNLNNLVGA
+466 VWACLQLNTLIGA
-479 TNAVGGF
+479 TNSVGGF
-486 IGFATRCHGWADDNP
+486 IGFATKCHGWADNNP
-501 TAGFDLS
+501 TAGFDLG

-542 MGMLDLQPLS
+542 QGLLELQPLS
-552 EDNHFMHMSMANPDL
+552 EDGHFVHMAMADPDL
-567 YHFDYKPKN
+567 YHTTRPRN

-585 KWWANVEEQVETY
+585 KWWANVEEQVKVY
-598 RQMDFIAGVD
+598 QDMDFIVGVD

-642 MTGSVDTPWTL
+642 MIGSLDTPWTL
-653 AAWQPVVPAKDGAP
+653 AMWQPVVEPKDGAP
-667 GFIEIYAEIAD
+667 GFMEIYAEIAD
-678 RAGANEYFIPA
+678 RAGANEFFIPA

-701 PPTDR
+701 FPTDQ
-706 KLDTEEFIDAVYKS
+706 KLDVEQFIDAVYKS

-746 MYIWDSETAGRI
+746 MYIWDAEAPGRI

-836 DGVTYLI
+836 DGITYLI
-843 EMNAATAAAKGLA
+843 EMNTATAAEKGLA
-856 SGDTVRLTSTPGYSI
+856 SGDTVRLTSTPGYTV
-871 EGKLVLTEGIHP
+871 EGRLVVTEGIHP

-893 DAQSKY
+893 DAKSKY

-910 VNLIP
+910 VTLIP
-915 GQDPARMDHIV
+915 GQDPKRMDHIV

>member
-1 MPSLARKRRGEPV
+1 
-14 AVRPAAAGR
+14 
-23 DMRGDD
+23 
-29 MSKTDMRF
+29 MSRSDMRF
-37 SRRAFVAGA
+37 TRRGFVAGA
-46 AAATVGAGL
+46 GATALAAGL
-55 AGCAPGATEAEEPAS
+55 AGCASGTTGDEATD
-70 LASTSPEKTAYDL
+70 LASTAPEPAAYD
-83 NAGEWIPTT
+83 AAEGTWVPTT

-105 VVDGVVVELT
+105 VVDGTVVELT
-115 GNPDSPIGNG
+115 GNPDSPIGSG

-183 AEDPRLNMGASMV
+183 AKDPKLNMGASMV

-205 SLTLACS
+205 SLTLGCA
-212 FGVTEGTSSDIC
+212 FGVSEGTSSDIC
-224 GAGIHIL
+224 GAGVHIC

-241 MPDYDNVNYVIQFGT
+241 MPDYDNVDYLIQFGT
-256 QAGTATRHGFNMTAE
+256 QAGTATRHGFNMTADQ
-271 KFARRRSE
+271 FARRRAE
-279 DGLRLVSFDP
+279 DGLRLVNFDP
-289 YMSAGAEKA
+289 HMSAGAEKA

-312 ALAMANVLV
+312 ALAMAYVFI

-330 FLVERTNA
+330 YLVERTNA
-338 PALVDPKTQRVLRA
+338 PALVDPATQRVLRA
-352 PDTNKSLYWDS
+352 EGSNKSLYWDEAA
-363 TDNVAK
+363 NAAK
-369 PYDECTSP
+369 PYDECEKP
-377 VLEGDFEVNGVACRT
+377 ALEGEYEVDGVKCHT
-392 AFSIYRDHVKDM
+392 AFSVLKEHIREM
-404 TPEWAEE
+404 TPEWAED

-420 RQVAKEFG
+420 RQVAEEFG
-428 EAAMIGETI
+428 RAARIGETI
-437 ELDGKTY
+437 EIEGKTY

-451 DVFSGISRHKHSILN
+451 DIFSGLSRHKHSILN
-466 VWSILNLNNLVGA
+466 VWACLQLNTLIGA
-479 TNAVGGF
+479 TNSVGGF
-486 IGFATRCHGWADDNP
+486 IGFATKCHGWADNNP
-501 TAGFDLS
+501 TAGFDLG

-542 MGMLDLQPLS
+542 QGLLELQPLS
-552 EDNHFMHMSMANPDL
+552 EDGHFVHMAMADPDL
-567 YHFDYKPKN
+567 YHTTRPRN

-585 KWWANVEEQVETY
+585 KWWANVEEQVKVY
-598 RQMDFIAGVD
+598 QDMDFIVGVD

-642 MTGSVDTPWTL
+642 MIGSLDTPWTL
-653 AAWQPVVPAKDGAP
+653 AMWQPVVEPKDGAP
-667 GFIEIYAEIAD
+667 GFMEIYAEIAD
-678 RAGANEYFIPA
+678 RAGANEFFIPA

-701 PPTDR
+701 FPTDQ
-706 KLDTEEFIDAVYKS
+706 KLDVEQFIDAVYKS

-746 MYIWDSETAGRI
+746 MYIWDAEAPGRI

-836 DGVTYLI
+836 DGITYLI
-843 EMNAATAAAKGLA
+843 EMNTATAAEKGLA
-856 SGDTVRLTSTPGYSI
+856 SGDTVRLTSTPGYTV
-871 EGKLVLTEGIHP
+871 EGRLVVTEGIHP
-883 ECVSSVVGTW
+883 ECVSSVVCTW
-893 DAQSKY
+893 DAKSKY
-899 LTIAQGKGVNL
+899 LTIDQGKGVNL
-910 VNLIP
+910 VTLIP
-915 GQDPARMDHIV
+915 GQDPKRMDHIV

>member
-1 MPSLARKRRGEPV
+1 
-14 AVRPAAAGR
+14 
-23 DMRGDD
+23 
-29 MSKTDMRF
+29 MSRSDMRF
-37 SRRAFVAGA
+37 TRRGFVAGA
-46 AAATVGAGL
+46 GATALAAGL
-55 AGCAPGATEAEEPAS
+55 AGCASGTTGDEATD
-70 LASTSPEKTAYDL
+70 LASTAPEPAAYD
-83 NAGEWIPTT
+83 AAEGTWVPTT

-105 VVDGVVVELT
+105 VVDGTVVELT
-115 GNPDSPIGNG
+115 GNPDSPIGSG

-183 AEDPRLNMGASMV
+183 AKDPKLHMGASMV

-205 SLTLACS
+205 SLTLGCA
-212 FGVTEGTSSDIC
+212 FGVSEGTSSDIC
-224 GAGIHIL
+224 GAGVHIC

-241 MPDYDNVNYVIQFGT
+241 MPDYDNVDYLIQFGT
-256 QAGTATRHGFNMTAE
+256 QAGTATRHGFNMTAD
-271 KFARRRSE
+271 KFARRRAE
-279 DGLRLVSFDP
+279 DGLRLVNFDP
-289 YMSAGAEKA
+289 HMSAGAEKA

-312 ALAMANVLV
+312 ALAMAYVFI

-330 FLVERTNA
+330 YLVERTNA
-338 PALVDPKTQRVLRA
+338 PALVDPATQRVLRA
-352 PDTNKSLYWDS
+352 EGSNKSLYWDEAA
-363 TDNVAK
+363 NAAK
-369 PYDECTSP
+369 PYDECEKP
-377 VLEGDFEVNGVACRT
+377 ALEGEYEVDGVKCHT
-392 AFSIYRDHVKDM
+392 AFSVLKEHIREM
-404 TPEWAEE
+404 TPEWAED

-420 RQVAKEFG
+420 RQVAEEFG
-428 EAAMIGETI
+428 RAARIGETI
-437 ELDGKTY
+437 EIEGKTY

-451 DVFSGISRHKHSILN
+451 DIFSGLSRHKHSILN
-466 VWSILNLNNLVGA
+466 VWACLQLNTLIGA
-479 TNAVGGF
+479 TNSVGGF
-486 IGFATRCHGWADDNP
+486 IGFATKCHGWADNNP
-501 TAGFDLS
+501 TAGFDLG

-542 MGMLDLQPLS
+542 QGLLELQPLS
-552 EDNHFMHMSMANPDL
+552 EDGHFVHMAMADPDL
-567 YHFDYKPKN
+567 YHTTRPRN

-585 KWWANVEEQVETY
+585 KWWANVEEQVKVY
-598 RQMDFIAGVD
+598 QDMDFIVGVD

-642 MTGSVDTPWTL
+642 MIGSLDTPWTL
-653 AAWQPVVPAKDGAP
+653 AMWQPVVEPKDGAP
-667 GFIEIYAEIAD
+667 GFMEIYAEIAD
-678 RAGANEYFIPA
+678 RAGANEFFIPA

-701 PPTDR
+701 FPTDQ
-706 KLDTEEFIDAVYKS
+706 KLDVEQFIDAVYKS

-746 MYIWDSETAGRI
+746 MYIWDAEAPGRI

-836 DGVTYLI
+836 DGITYLI
-843 EMNAATAAAKGLA
+843 EMNTATAAEKGLA
-856 SGDTVRLTSTPGYSI
+856 SGDTVRLTSTPGYTV
-871 EGKLVLTEGIHP
+871 EGRLVVTEGIHP

-893 DAQSKY
+893 DAKSKY

-910 VNLIP
+910 VTLIP
-915 GQDPARMDHIV
+915 GQDPKRMDHIV

>member
-1 MPSLARKRRGEPV
+1 
-14 AVRPAAAGR
+14 
-23 DMRGDD
+23 
-29 MSKTDMRF
+29 MSRSDMRF
-37 SRRAFVAGA
+37 TRRGFVAGA
-46 AAATVGAGL
+46 GATALAAGL
-55 AGCAPGATEAEEPAS
+55 AGCASGTTGDEATD
-70 LASTSPEKTAYDL
+70 LASTAPEPAAYD
-83 NAGEWIPTT
+83 AAEGTWVPTT

-105 VVDGVVVELT
+105 VVDGTVVELT
-115 GNPDSPIGNG
+115 GNPDSPIGSG

-183 AEDPRLNMGASMV
+183 AKDPKLNMGASMV

-205 SLTLACS
+205 SLTLGCA
-212 FGVTEGTSSDIC
+212 FGVSEGTSSDIC
-224 GAGIHIL
+224 GAGVHIC

-241 MPDYDNVNYVIQFGT
+241 MPDYDNVDYLIQFGT
-256 QAGTATRHGFNMTAE
+256 QAGTATRHGFNMTAD
-271 KFARRRSE
+271 KFARRRAE
-279 DGLRLVSFDP
+279 DGLRLVNFDP
-289 YMSAGAEKA
+289 HMSAGAEKA

-312 ALAMANVLV
+312 ALAMAYVFI

-330 FLVERTNA
+330 YLVERTNA
-338 PALVDPKTQRVLRA
+338 PALVDPATQRVLRA
-352 PDTNKSLYWDS
+352 EGSNKSLYWDEAA
-363 TDNVAK
+363 NAAK
-369 PYDECTSP
+369 PYDECEKP
-377 VLEGDFEVNGVACRT
+377 ALEGEYEVDGVKCHT
-392 AFSIYRDHVKDM
+392 AFSVLKEHIREM
-404 TPEWAEE
+404 TPEWAED

-420 RQVAKEFG
+420 RQVAEEFG
-428 EAAMIGETI
+428 RAARIGETI
-437 ELDGKTY
+437 EIEGKTY

-451 DVFSGISRHKHSILN
+451 DIFSGLSRHKHSILN
-466 VWSILNLNNLVGA
+466 VWACLQLNTLIGA
-479 TNAVGGF
+479 TNSVGGF
-486 IGFATRCHGWADDNP
+486 IGFATKCHGWADNNP
-501 TAGFDLS
+501 TAGFDLG

-542 MGMLDLQPLS
+542 QGLLELQPLS
-552 EDNHFMHMSMANPDL
+552 EDGHFVHMAMADPDL
-567 YHFDYKPKN
+567 YHTTRPRN

-585 KWWANVEEQVETY
+585 KWWANVEEQVKVY
-598 RQMDFIAGVD
+598 QDMDFIVGVD

-642 MTGSVDTPWTL
+642 MIGSLDTPWTL
-653 AAWQPVVPAKDGAP
+653 AMWQPVVEPKDGAP
-667 GFIEIYAEIAD
+667 GFMEIYAEIAD
-678 RAGANEYFIPA
+678 RAGANEFFIPA

-701 PPTDR
+701 FPTDQ
-706 KLDTEEFIDAVYKS
+706 KLDVEQFIDAVYKS

-746 MYIWDSETAGRI
+746 MYIWDAEAPGRI

-816 ASNTDTWT
+816 ASNTDT
-824 VQNAWLNEVNEE
+824 
-836 DGVTYLI
+836 
-843 EMNAATAAAKGLA
+843 
-856 SGDTVRLTSTPGYSI
+856 
-871 EGKLVLTEGIHP
+871 
-883 ECVSSVVGTW
+883 
-893 DAQSKY
+893 
-899 LTIAQGKGVNL
+899 
-910 VNLIP
+910 
-915 GQDPARMDHIV
+915 
-926 SAFDQLIRVKVE
+926 
-938 KVS
+938 

>member
-1 MPSLARKRRGEPV
+1 
-14 AVRPAAAGR
+14 
-23 DMRGDD
+23 
-29 MSKTDMRF
+29 MSRSDMRF
-37 SRRAFVAGA
+37 TRRGFVAGA
-46 AAATVGAGL
+46 GATALAAGL
-55 AGCAPGATEAEEPAS
+55 AGCASGTTGDEATD
-70 LASTSPEKTAYDL
+70 LASTAPEPAAYD
-83 NAGEWIPTT
+83 AAEGTWVPTT

-105 VVDGVVVELT
+105 VVDGTVVELT
-115 GNPDSPIGNG
+115 GNPDSPIGSG

-183 AEDPRLNMGASMV
+183 AKDPKLNMGASMV

-205 SLTLACS
+205 SLTLGCA
-212 FGVTEGTSSDIC
+212 FGVSEGTSSDIC
-224 GAGIHIL
+224 GAGVHIC

-241 MPDYDNVNYVIQFGT
+241 MPDYDNVDYLIQFGT
-256 QAGTATRHGFNMTAE
+256 QAGTATRHGFNMTAD
-271 KFARRRSE
+271 KFARRRAE
-279 DGLRLVSFDP
+279 DGLRLVNFDP
-289 YMSAGAEKA
+289 HMSAGAEKA

-312 ALAMANVLV
+312 ALAMAYVFI

-330 FLVERTNA
+330 YLVERTNA
-338 PALVDPKTQRVLRA
+338 PALVDPATQRVLRA
-352 PDTNKSLYWDS
+352 EGSNKSLYWDEAA
-363 TDNVAK
+363 NAAK
-369 PYDECTSP
+369 PYDECEKP
-377 VLEGDFEVNGVACRT
+377 ALEGEYEVDGVKCHT
-392 AFSIYRDHVKDM
+392 AFSVLKEHIREM
-404 TPEWAEE
+404 TPEWAED

-420 RQVAKEFG
+420 RQVAEEFG
-428 EAAMIGETI
+428 RAARISETI
-437 ELDGKTY
+437 EIEGKTY

-451 DVFSGISRHKHSILN
+451 DIFSGLSRHKHSILN
-466 VWSILNLNNLVGA
+466 VWACLQLNTLIGA
-479 TNAVGGF
+479 TNSVGGF
-486 IGFATRCHGWADDNP
+486 IGFATKCHGWADNNP
-501 TAGFDLS
+501 TAGFDLG

-542 MGMLDLQPLS
+542 QGLLELQPLS
-552 EDNHFMHMSMANPDL
+552 EDGHFVHMAMADPDL
-567 YHFDYKPKN
+567 YHTTRPRN

-585 KWWANVEEQVETY
+585 KWWANVEEQVKVY
-598 RQMDFIAGVD
+598 QDMDFIVGVD

-642 MTGSVDTPWTL
+642 MIGSLDTPWTL
-653 AAWQPVVPAKDGAP
+653 AMWQPVVEPKDGAP
-667 GFIEIYAEIAD
+667 GFMEIYAEIAD
-678 RAGANEYFIPA
+678 RAGANEFFIPA

-701 PPTDR
+701 FPTDQ
-706 KLDTEEFIDAVYKS
+706 KLDVEQFIDAVYKS

-746 MYIWDSETAGRI
+746 MYIWDAEAPGRI

-836 DGVTYLI
+836 DGITYLI
-843 EMNAATAAAKGLA
+843 EMNTATAAEKGLA
-856 SGDTVRLTSTPGYSI
+856 SGDTVRLTSTPGYTV
-871 EGKLVLTEGIHP
+871 EGRLVVTEGIHP

-893 DAQSKY
+893 DAKSKY

-910 VNLIP
+910 VTLIP
-915 GQDPARMDHIV
+915 GQDPKRMDHIV

>member
-1 MPSLARKRRGEPV
+1 
-14 AVRPAAAGR
+14 
-23 DMRGDD
+23 
-29 MSKTDMRF
+29 MSRSDMRF
-37 SRRAFVAGA
+37 TRRGFVAGA
-46 AAATVGAGL
+46 GATALAAGL
-55 AGCAPGATEAEEPAS
+55 AGCASGTTGDEATD
-70 LASTSPEKTAYDL
+70 LASTAPEPAAYD
-83 NAGEWIPTT
+83 AAEGTWVPTT

-105 VVDGVVVELT
+105 VVDGTVVELT
-115 GNPDSPIGNG
+115 GNPDSPIGSG

-183 AEDPRLNMGASMV
+183 AKDPKLNMGASMV

-205 SLTLACS
+205 SLTLGCA
-212 FGVTEGTSSDIC
+212 FGVSEGTSSDIC
-224 GAGIHIL
+224 GAGVHIC

-241 MPDYDNVNYVIQFGT
+241 MPDYDNVDYLIQFGT
-256 QAGTATRHGFNMTAE
+256 QAGTATRHGFNMTAD
-271 KFARRRSE
+271 KFARRRAE
-279 DGLRLVSFDP
+279 DGLRLVNFDP
-289 YMSAGAEKA
+289 HMSAGAEKA

-312 ALAMANVLV
+312 ALAMAYVFI

-330 FLVERTNA
+330 YLVERTNA
-338 PALVDPKTQRVLRA
+338 PALVDPATQRVLRA
-352 PDTNKSLYWDS
+352 EGSNKSLYWDEAA
-363 TDNVAK
+363 NAAK
-369 PYDECTSP
+369 PYDECEKP
-377 VLEGDFEVNGVACRT
+377 ALEGEYEVDGVKCHT
-392 AFSIYRDHVKDM
+392 AFSVLKEHIREM
-404 TPEWAEE
+404 TPEWAED

-420 RQVAKEFG
+420 RQVAEEFG
-428 EAAMIGETI
+428 RAARIGETI
-437 ELDGKTY
+437 EIEGKTY

-451 DVFSGISRHKHSILN
+451 DIFSGLSRHKHSILN
-466 VWSILNLNNLVGA
+466 VWACLQLNTLIGA
-479 TNAVGGF
+479 TNSVGGF
-486 IGFATRCHGWADDNP
+486 IGFATKCHGWADNNP
-501 TAGFDLS
+501 TAGFDLG

-542 MGMLDLQPLS
+542 QGLLELQPLS
-552 EDNHFMHMSMANPDL
+552 EDGHFVHMAMADPDL
-567 YHFDYKPKN
+567 YHTTRPRN

-585 KWWANVEEQVETY
+585 KWWANVEEQVKVY
-598 RQMDFIAGVD
+598 QDMDFIVGVD

-642 MTGSVDTPWTL
+642 MIGSLDTPWTL
-653 AAWQPVVPAKDGAP
+653 AMWQPVVEPKDGAP
-667 GFIEIYAEIAD
+667 GFMEIYAEIAD
-678 RAGANEYFIPA
+678 RAGANEFFIPA

-701 PPTDR
+701 FPTDQ
-706 KLDTEEFIDAVYKS
+706 KLDVEQFIDAVYKS

-746 MYIWDSETAGRI
+746 MYIWDAEAPGRI

-771 VEAKVAELDIPWET
+771 VEAKVADLDIPWET

-836 DGVTYLI
+836 DGITYLI
-843 EMNAATAAAKGLA
+843 EMNTATAAEKGLA
-856 SGDTVRLTSTPGYSI
+856 SGDTVRLTSTPGYTV
-871 EGKLVLTEGIHP
+871 EGRLVVTEGIHP

-893 DAQSKY
+893 DAKSKY

-910 VNLIP
+910 VTLIP
-915 GQDPARMDHIV
+915 GQDPKRMDHIV

>member
-1 MPSLARKRRGEPV
+1 
-14 AVRPAAAGR
+14 
-23 DMRGDD
+23 
-29 MSKTDMRF
+29 MSRSDMRF
-37 SRRAFVAGA
+37 TRRGFVAGA
-46 AAATVGAGL
+46 GATALAAGL
-55 AGCAPGATEAEEPAS
+55 AGCASGTTGDEATD
-70 LASTSPEKTAYDL
+70 LASTAPEPAAYD
-83 NAGEWIPTT
+83 AAEGTWVPTT

-105 VVDGVVVELT
+105 VVDGTVVELT
-115 GNPDSPIGNG
+115 GNPDSPIGSG

-183 AEDPRLNMGASMV
+183 AKDPNLNMGASMV

-205 SLTLACS
+205 SLTLGCA
-212 FGVTEGTSSDIC
+212 FGVSEGTSSDIC
-224 GAGIHIL
+224 GAGVHIC

-241 MPDYDNVNYVIQFGT
+241 MPDYDNVDYLIQFGT
-256 QAGTATRHGFNMTAE
+256 QAGTATRHGFNMTAD
-271 KFARRRSE
+271 KFARRRAE
-279 DGLRLVSFDP
+279 DGLRLVNFDP
-289 YMSAGAEKA
+289 HMSAGAEKA

-312 ALAMANVLV
+312 ALAMAYVLI

-330 FLVERTNA
+330 YLVERTNA
-338 PALVDPKTQRVLRA
+338 PALVDPATQRVLRA
-352 PDTNKSLYWDS
+352 EDSNKSLYWDEAA
-363 TDNVAK
+363 NAAK
-369 PYDECTSP
+369 PYDECEKP
-377 VLEGDFEVNGVACRT
+377 ALEGEYEVDGVKCHT
-392 AFSIYRDHVKDM
+392 AFSVLKEHIREM
-404 TPEWAEE
+404 TPEWAED

-420 RQVAKEFG
+420 RQVAEEFG
-428 EAAMIGETI
+428 RAARIGETI
-437 ELDGKTY
+437 EIEGKTY

-451 DVFSGISRHKHSILN
+451 DIFSGLSRHKHSILN
-466 VWSILNLNNLVGA
+466 VWACLQLNTLIGA
-479 TNAVGGF
+479 TNSVGGF
-486 IGFATRCHGWADDNP
+486 IGFATKCHGWADNNP
-501 TAGFDLS
+501 TAGFDLG

-542 MGMLDLQPLS
+542 QGLLELQPLS
-552 EDNHFMHMSMANPDL
+552 EDGHFVHMAMADPDL
-567 YHFDYKPKN
+567 YHTTRPRN

-585 KWWANVEEQVETY
+585 KWWANVEEQVKVY
-598 RQMDFIAGVD
+598 QDMDFIVGVD

-642 MTGSVDTPWTL
+642 MIGSLDTPWTL
-653 AAWQPVVPAKDGAP
+653 AMWQPVVEPKDGAP
-667 GFIEIYAEIAD
+667 GFMEIYAEIAD
-678 RAGANEYFIPA
+678 RAGANEFFIPA

-701 PPTDR
+701 FPTDQ
-706 KLDTEEFIDAVYKS
+706 KLDVEQFIDAVHKS

-746 MYIWDSETAGRI
+746 MYIWDAEAPGRI

-836 DGVTYLI
+836 DGITYLI
-843 EMNAATAAAKGLA
+843 EMNTATAAEKGLA
-856 SGDTVRLTSTPGYSI
+856 SGDTVRLTSTPGYTV
-871 EGKLVLTEGIHP
+871 EGRLVVTEGIHP

-893 DAQSKY
+893 DAKSKY

-910 VNLIP
+910 VTLIP
-915 GQDPARMDHIV
+915 GQDPKRMDHIV

>member
-1 MPSLARKRRGEPV
+1 MRFTRRG
-14 AVRPAAAGR
+14 
-23 DMRGDD
+23 
-29 MSKTDMRF
+29 
-37 SRRAFVAGA
+37 FVAGA
-46 AAATVGAGL
+46 GATALAAGL
-55 AGCAPGATEAEEPAS
+55 AGCASGTTGDEATD
-70 LASTSPEKTAYDL
+70 LASTAPEPAAYD
-83 NAGEWIPTT
+83 AAEGTWVPTT

-105 VVDGVVVELT
+105 VVDGTVVELT
-115 GNPDSPIGNG
+115 GNPDSPIGSG

-183 AEDPRLNMGASMV
+183 AKDPKLNMGASMV

-205 SLTLACS
+205 SLTLGCA
-212 FGVTEGTSSDIC
+212 FGVSEGTSSDIC
-224 GAGIHIL
+224 GAGVHIC

-241 MPDYDNVNYVIQFGT
+241 MPDYDNVDYLIQFGT
-256 QAGTATRHGFNMTAE
+256 QAGTATRHGFNMTAD
-271 KFARRRSE
+271 KFARRRAE
-279 DGLRLVSFDP
+279 NGLRLVNFDP
-289 YMSAGAEKA
+289 HMSAGAEKA

-312 ALAMANVLV
+312 ALAMAYVLI

-330 FLVERTNA
+330 YLVERTNA
-338 PALVDPKTQRVLRA
+338 PALVDPATQRVLRA
-352 PDTNKSLYWDS
+352 EGSNKSLYWDEAA
-363 TDNVAK
+363 NAAK
-369 PYDECTSP
+369 PYDECEKP
-377 VLEGDFEVNGVACRT
+377 ALEGEYEVDGVKCHT
-392 AFSIYRDHVKDM
+392 AFSVLKEHIREM
-404 TPEWAEE
+404 TPEWAED

-420 RQVAKEFG
+420 RQVAEEFG
-428 EAAMIGETI
+428 RAARIGETI
-437 ELDGKTY
+437 EIEGKTY

-451 DVFSGISRHKHSILN
+451 DIFSGLSRHKHSILN
-466 VWSILNLNNLVGA
+466 VWACLQLNTLIGA
-479 TNAVGGF
+479 TNSVGGF
-486 IGFATRCHGWADDNP
+486 IGFATKCHGWADNNP
-501 TAGFDLS
+501 TAGFDLG

-542 MGMLDLQPLS
+542 QGLLELQPLS
-552 EDNHFMHMSMANPDL
+552 EDGHFVHTAMADPDL
-567 YHFDYKPKN
+567 YHTTRPRN

-585 KWWANVEEQVETY
+585 KWWANVEEQVKVY
-598 RQMDFIAGVD
+598 QDMDFIVGVD

-642 MTGSVDTPWTL
+642 MIGSLDTPWTL
-653 AAWQPVVPAKDGAP
+653 AMWQPVVEPKDGAP
-667 GFIEIYAEIAD
+667 GFMEIYAEIAD
-678 RAGANEYFIPA
+678 RAGANEFFIPA

-701 PPTDR
+701 FPTDQ
-706 KLDTEEFIDAVYKS
+706 KLDVEQFIDAVYKS

-735 GVYTYP
+735 GVHTYP

-746 MYIWDSETAGRI
+746 MYIWDAEAPGRI

-836 DGVTYLI
+836 DGITYLI
-843 EMNAATAAAKGLA
+843 EMNTATAAEKGLA
-856 SGDTVRLTSTPGYSI
+856 SGDTVRLTSTPGYTV
-871 EGKLVLTEGIHP
+871 EGRLVVTEGIHP

-893 DAQSKY
+893 DAKSKY

-910 VNLIP
+910 VTLIP
-915 GQDPARMDHIV
+915 GQDPKRMNHIV

>member
-1 MPSLARKRRGEPV
+1 
-14 AVRPAAAGR
+14 
-23 DMRGDD
+23 
-29 MSKTDMRF
+29 MSRSDMRF
-37 SRRAFVAGA
+37 TRRGFVAGA
-46 AAATVGAGL
+46 GATALAAGL
-55 AGCAPGATEAEEPAS
+55 AGCASGTTGDEATD
-70 LASTSPEKTAYDL
+70 LASTAPEPAAYD
-83 NAGEWIPTT
+83 AAEGTWVPTT

-105 VVDGVVVELT
+105 VVDGTVVELT
-115 GNPDSPIGNG
+115 GNPDSPIGSG

-183 AEDPRLNMGASMV
+183 AKDPKLNMGASMV

-205 SLTLACS
+205 SLTLGCA
-212 FGVTEGTSSDIC
+212 FGVSEGTSSDIC
-224 GAGIHIL
+224 GAGVHIC

-241 MPDYDNVNYVIQFGT
+241 MPDYDNVDYLIQFGT
-256 QAGTATRHGFNMTAE
+256 QAGTATRHGFNMTAD
-271 KFARRRSE
+271 KFARRRAE
-279 DGLRLVSFDP
+279 NGLRLVNFDP
-289 YMSAGAEKA
+289 HMSAGAEKA

-312 ALAMANVLV
+312 ALAMAYVLI

-330 FLVERTNA
+330 YLVERTNA
-338 PALVDPKTQRVLRA
+338 PALVDPATQRVLRA
-352 PDTNKSLYWDS
+352 EGSNKSLYWDEAA
-363 TDNVAK
+363 NAAK
-369 PYDECTSP
+369 PYDECEKP
-377 VLEGDFEVNGVACRT
+377 ALEGEYEVDGVKCHT
-392 AFSIYRDHVKDM
+392 AFSVLKEHIREM
-404 TPEWAEE
+404 TPEWAED

-420 RQVAKEFG
+420 RQVAEEFG
-428 EAAMIGETI
+428 RAARIGETI
-437 ELDGKTY
+437 EIEGKTY

-451 DVFSGISRHKHSILN
+451 DIFSGLSRHKHSILN
-466 VWSILNLNNLVGA
+466 VWACLQLNTLIGA
-479 TNAVGGF
+479 TNSVGGF
-486 IGFATRCHGWADDNP
+486 IGFATKCHGWADNNP
-501 TAGFDLS
+501 TAGFDLG

-542 MGMLDLQPLS
+542 QGLLELQPLS
-552 EDNHFMHMSMANPDL
+552 EDGHFVHTAMADPDL
-567 YHFDYKPKN
+567 YHTTRPRN

-585 KWWANVEEQVETY
+585 KWWANVEEQVKVY
-598 RQMDFIAGVD
+598 QDMDFIVGVD

-642 MTGSVDTPWTL
+642 MIGSLDTPWTL
-653 AAWQPVVPAKDGAP
+653 AMWQPVVEPKDGAP
-667 GFIEIYAEIAD
+667 GFMEIYAEIAD
-678 RAGANEYFIPA
+678 RAGANEFFIPA

-701 PPTDR
+701 FPTDQ
-706 KLDTEEFIDAVYKS
+706 KLDVEQFIDAVYKS

-746 MYIWDSETAGRI
+746 MYIWDAEAPGRI

-836 DGVTYLI
+836 DGITYLI
-843 EMNAATAAAKGLA
+843 EMNTATAAEKGLA
-856 SGDTVRLTSTPGYSI
+856 SGDTVRLTSTPGYTV
-871 EGKLVLTEGIHP
+871 EGRLVVTEGIHP

-893 DAQSKY
+893 DAKSKY

-910 VNLIP
+910 VTLIP
-915 GQDPARMDHIV
+915 GQDPKRMDHIV

>member
-1 MPSLARKRRGEPV
+1 
-14 AVRPAAAGR
+14 
-23 DMRGDD
+23 
-29 MSKTDMRF
+29 MSRSDMRF
-37 SRRAFVAGA
+37 TRRGFVAGA
-46 AAATVGAGL
+46 GATALAAGL
-55 AGCAPGATEAEEPAS
+55 AGCASGTTGDEATD
-70 LASTSPEKTAYDL
+70 LASTAPEPAAYD
-83 NAGEWIPTT
+83 AAEGTWVPTT

-105 VVDGVVVELT
+105 VVDGTVVELT
-115 GNPDSPIGNG
+115 GNPDSPIGSG

-183 AEDPRLNMGASMV
+183 AKDPKLNMGASMV

-205 SLTLACS
+205 SLTLGCA
-212 FGVTEGTSSDIC
+212 FGVSEGTSSDIC
-224 GAGIHIL
+224 GAGVHIC

-241 MPDYDNVNYVIQFGT
+241 MPDYDNVDYLIQFGT
-256 QAGTATRHGFNMTAE
+256 QAGTATRHGFNMTAD
-271 KFARRRSE
+271 KFARRRAE
-279 DGLRLVSFDP
+279 DGLRLVNFDP
-289 YMSAGAEKA
+289 HMSAGAEKA

-312 ALAMANVLV
+312 ALAMAYVFI

-330 FLVERTNA
+330 YLVERTNA
-338 PALVDPKTQRVLRA
+338 PALVDPATQRVLRA
-352 PDTNKSLYWDS
+352 EGSNKSLYWDEAA
-363 TDNVAK
+363 NAAK
-369 PYDECTSP
+369 PYDECEKP
-377 VLEGDFEVNGVACRT
+377 ALEGEYEVDGVKCHT
-392 AFSIYRDHVKDM
+392 AFSVLKEHIREM
-404 TPEWAEE
+404 TPEWAED

-420 RQVAKEFG
+420 RQVAEEFG
-428 EAAMIGETI
+428 RAARIGETI
-437 ELDGKTY
+437 EIEGKTY

-451 DVFSGISRHKHSILN
+451 DIFSGLSRHKHSILN
-466 VWSILNLNNLVGA
+466 VWACLQLNTLIGA
-479 TNAVGGF
+479 TNSVGGF
-486 IGFATRCHGWADDNP
+486 IGFATKCHGWADNNP
-501 TAGFDLS
+501 TAGFDLG

-528 FYKIIRERDYTPTT
+528 FYKIIRERDYTPATQ
-542 MGMLDLQPLS
+542 GLLELQPLS
-552 EDNHFMHMSMANPDL
+552 EDGHFVHMAMADPDL
-567 YHFDYKPKN
+567 YHTTRPRN

-585 KWWANVEEQVETY
+585 KWWANVEEQVKVY
-598 RQMDFIAGVD
+598 QDMDFIVGVD

-642 MTGSVDTPWTL
+642 MIGSLDTPWTL
-653 AAWQPVVPAKDGAP
+653 AMWQPVVEPKDGAP
-667 GFIEIYAEIAD
+667 GFMEIYAEIAD
-678 RAGANEYFIPA
+678 RAGANEFFIPA

-701 PPTDR
+701 FPTDQ
-706 KLDTEEFIDAVYKS
+706 KLDVEQFIDAVYKS

-746 MYIWDSETAGRI
+746 MYIWDAEAPGRI

-836 DGVTYLI
+836 DGITYLI
-843 EMNAATAAAKGLA
+843 EMNTATAAEKGLA
-856 SGDTVRLTSTPGYSI
+856 SGDTVRLTSTPGYTV
-871 EGKLVLTEGIHP
+871 EGRLVVTEGIHP

-893 DAQSKY
+893 DAKSKY

-910 VNLIP
+910 VTLIP
-915 GQDPARMDHIV
+915 GQDPKRMDHIV

>member
-1 MPSLARKRRGEPV
+1 
-14 AVRPAAAGR
+14 
-23 DMRGDD
+23 
-29 MSKTDMRF
+29 MSRSDMRF
-37 SRRAFVAGA
+37 TRRGFVAGA
-46 AAATVGAGL
+46 GATALAAGL
-55 AGCAPGATEAEEPAS
+55 AGCASGTTGDEATD
-70 LASTSPEKTAYDL
+70 LASTAPEPAAYD
-83 NAGEWIPTT
+83 AAEGTWVPTT

-105 VVDGVVVELT
+105 VVDGTVVELT
-115 GNPDSPIGNG
+115 GNPDSPIGSG

-183 AEDPRLNMGASMV
+183 AKDPKLNMGASMV

-205 SLTLACS
+205 SLTLGCA
-212 FGVTEGTSSDIC
+212 FGVSEGTSSDIC
-224 GAGIHIL
+224 GAGVHIC

-241 MPDYDNVNYVIQFGT
+241 MPDYDNVDYLIQFGT
-256 QAGTATRHGFNMTAE
+256 QAGTATRHGFNMTAD
-271 KFARRRSE
+271 KFARRRAE
-279 DGLRLVSFDP
+279 DGLRLVNFDP
-289 YMSAGAEKA
+289 HMSAGAEKA

-312 ALAMANVLV
+312 ALAMAYVFI

-330 FLVERTNA
+330 YLVERTNA
-338 PALVDPKTQRVLRA
+338 PALVDPATQRVLRA
-352 PDTNKSLYWDS
+352 EGSNKSLYWDEAA
-363 TDNVAK
+363 NAAK
-369 PYDECTSP
+369 PYDECEKP
-377 VLEGDFEVNGVACRT
+377 ALEGEYEVDGVKCHT
-392 AFSIYRDHVKDM
+392 AFSVLKEHIREM
-404 TPEWAEE
+404 TPEWAED

-420 RQVAKEFG
+420 RQVAEEFG
-428 EAAMIGETI
+428 RAARIGETI
-437 ELDGKTY
+437 EIEGKTY

-451 DVFSGISRHKHSILN
+451 DIFSGLSRHKHSILN
-466 VWSILNLNNLVGA
+466 VWACLQLNTLIGA
-479 TNAVGGF
+479 TNSVGGF
-486 IGFATRCHGWADDNP
+486 IGFATKCHGWADNNP
-501 TAGFDLS
+501 TAGFDLG

-542 MGMLDLQPLS
+542 QGLLELQPLS
-552 EDNHFMHMSMANPDL
+552 EDGHFVHMAMADPDL
-567 YHFDYKPKN
+567 YHTTRPRN

-585 KWWANVEEQVETY
+585 KWWANVEEQVKVY
-598 RQMDFIAGVD
+598 QDMDFIVGVD

-642 MTGSVDTPWTL
+642 MIGSLDTPWTL
-653 AAWQPVVPAKDGAP
+653 AMWQPVVEPKDGAP
-667 GFIEIYAEIAD
+667 GFMEIYAEIAD
-678 RAGANEYFIPA
+678 RAGANEFFIPA

-701 PPTDR
+701 FPTDQ
-706 KLDTEEFIDAVYKS
+706 KLDVEQFIDAVYKS

-746 MYIWDSETAGRI
+746 MYIWDAEAPGRI

-836 DGVTYLI
+836 DGITYLI
-843 EMNAATAAAKGLA
+843 EMNTATAAEKGLA
-856 SGDTVRLTSTPGYSI
+856 SGDTVRLTSTPGYTV
-871 EGKLVLTEGIHP
+871 EGRLVVTEGVHP

-893 DAQSKY
+893 DAKSKY

-910 VNLIP
+910 VTLIP
-915 GQDPARMDHIV
+915 GQDPKRMDHIV

>member
-1 MPSLARKRRGEPV
+1 
-14 AVRPAAAGR
+14 
-23 DMRGDD
+23 
-29 MSKTDMRF
+29 MSRSDMRF
-37 SRRAFVAGA
+37 TRRGFVAGA
-46 AAATVGAGL
+46 GATALAAGL
-55 AGCAPGATEAEEPAS
+55 AGCASGTTGDEATD
-70 LASTSPEKTAYDL
+70 LASTAPEPAAYD
-83 NAGEWIPTT
+83 AAEGTWVPTT

-105 VVDGVVVELT
+105 VIDGVVVELT
-115 GNPDSPIGNG
+115 GNPDSPIGSG

-183 AEDPRLNMGASMV
+183 AKDPKLNMGASMV

-205 SLTLACS
+205 SLTLGCA
-212 FGVTEGTSSDIC
+212 FGVSEGTSSDIC
-224 GAGIHIL
+224 GAGVHIC

-241 MPDYDNVNYVIQFGT
+241 MPDYDNVDYLIQFGT
-256 QAGTATRHGFNMTAE
+256 QAGTATRHGFNMTAD
-271 KFARRRSE
+271 KFARRRAE
-279 DGLRLVSFDP
+279 DGLRLVNFDP
-289 YMSAGAEKA
+289 HMSAGAEKA

-312 ALAMANVLV
+312 ALAMAYVFI

-330 FLVERTNA
+330 YLVERTNA
-338 PALVDPKTQRVLRA
+338 PALVDPATQRVLRA
-352 PDTNKSLYWDS
+352 EGSNKSLYWDEAA
-363 TDNVAK
+363 NAAK
-369 PYDECTSP
+369 PYDECEKP
-377 VLEGDFEVNGVACRT
+377 ALEGEYEVDGVKCHT
-392 AFSIYRDHVKDM
+392 AFSVLKEHIREM
-404 TPEWAEE
+404 TPEWAED

-420 RQVAKEFG
+420 RQVAEEFG
-428 EAAMIGETI
+428 RAARIGETI
-437 ELDGKTY
+437 EIEGKTY

-451 DVFSGISRHKHSILN
+451 DIFSGLSRHKHSILN
-466 VWSILNLNNLVGA
+466 VWACLQLNTLIGA
-479 TNAVGGF
+479 TNSVGGF
-486 IGFATRCHGWADDNP
+486 IGFATKCHGWADNNP
-501 TAGFDLS
+501 TAGFDLG

-542 MGMLDLQPLS
+542 QGLLELQPLS
-552 EDNHFMHMSMANPDL
+552 EDGHFVHMAMADPDL
-567 YHFDYKPKN
+567 YHTTRPRN

-585 KWWANVEEQVETY
+585 KWWANVEEQVKVY
-598 RQMDFIAGVD
+598 QDMDFIVGVD

-642 MTGSVDTPWTL
+642 MIGSLDTPWTL
-653 AAWQPVVPAKDGAP
+653 AMWQPVVEPKDGAP
-667 GFIEIYAEIAD
+667 GFMEIYAEIAD
-678 RAGANEYFIPA
+678 RAGANEFFIPA

-701 PPTDR
+701 FPTDQ
-706 KLDTEEFIDAVYKS
+706 KLDVEQFIDAVYKS

-746 MYIWDSETAGRI
+746 MYIWDAEAPGRI

-836 DGVTYLI
+836 DGITYLI
-843 EMNAATAAAKGLA
+843 EMNTATAAEKGLA
-856 SGDTVRLTSTPGYSI
+856 SGDTVRLTSTPGYTV
-871 EGKLVLTEGIHP
+871 EGRLVVTEGIHP

-893 DAQSKY
+893 DAKSKY

-910 VNLIP
+910 VTLIP
-915 GQDPARMDHIV
+915 GQDPKRMDHIV